1 MEQKKITFNRDLN
14 KAMKFASQKAL
25 VENSDFITPEHLL
38 YGMMTLP
45 QMQDLMWSC
54 NEAFDIDDFLDEL
67 DEHIEESTKD
77 DSQGAKPNDIC
88 EPSFQLQQVF
98 TDAVR
103 QAIMAERKAIDMPMA
118 INAIL
123 CLENSWAAYLLRKH
137 ANVED
142 FEIMTG
148 TEIHFHEHSTGVEED
163 DDQYSNGE
171 GDNPFG
177 LFDDDDE
184 DLLFGDED
192 DYSSPSHKND
202 KWKKYVTCI
211 NEHLKDKNPLI
222 GREKELDRTIQV
234 LCRKDKNNPLHI
246 GEPGVGKT
254 ALVYGVARRIEEGK
268 VPDRLKGCN
277 IYQLDMGTLLA
288 GTRFRGDME
297 QRLKQIME
305 GVTSEAHCII
315 YLDEIHNIV
324 GAGKGAEGGSDVSDL
339 LKPYLDDD
347 RIRVIGATTYTE
359 YNKNFTRSVG
369 MIRRFQ
375 TIDVEEPSIDE
386 AIHILKSLKPIY
398 EKYHHVKYDAAAIE
412 YAVTSSAKFIT
423 DRFLPDKAI
432 DLMDEAAAKLRMER
446 DSQPEELDEI
456 TRRLRQL
463 EIEREAI
470 KREGDEA
477 KLDALNKEIAE
488 LQERE
493 KNFRAKWEG
502 EKEVLAKI
510 QQDKQ
515 QMEQLKFE
523 AERAER
529 EGDYGRVAEIRYGKL
544 QQLQHD
550 IDAQQEQLRS
560 RQGAEAMVKEEV
572 TPDDIADVV
581 ARWTGIP
588 VTRMLQSE
596 REKLLHLEDEL
607 HRRVVGQDE
616 AIQAVADA
624 VRRSRAG
631 LQDPKRPIGSFIFLG
646 TTGVGKTELAKAL
659 ADYLFNDENMMTRID
674 MSEYQEKFSV
684 SRLVGAPPGY
694 VGYEEGGQLTEAV
707 RRKPYSV
714 VLFDEIEKA
723 HPDVFNILLQVLDD
737 GRLTDNKGR
746 TVNFKNTIIIM
757 TSNMGSQLIQQKFE
771 AIARKSADERERIID
786 ETKGEVLE
794 MLKKTIRPEF
804 LNRID
809 DIIMFEPLT
818 QPQIEQI
825 VRLQVNG
832 IERLLKDQ
840 DVHIE
845 VSDAAVKLVAKAG
858 FDPEFGARPV
868 KRALQRLLLNDLSKA
883 LLAGTVDKTRPI
895 RVDVDGDALRFSN
908 AD

>member
-54 NEAFDIDDFLDEL
+54 NEAFDLDNFLDEL

-142 FEIMTG
+142 FEIMTA
-148 TEIHFHEHSTGVEED
+148 TEIHFHERSTGVEED

-192 DYSSPSHKND
+192 DFSSPSHKND

-211 NEHLKDKNPLI
+211 NEHLAEKNPLI

-432 DLMDEAAAKLRMER
+432 DIIDEAGAQAEMEGKKYKKIGKK
-446 DSQPEELDEI
+446 Q
-456 TRRLRQL
+456 
-463 EIEREAI
+463 
-470 KREGDEA
+470 
-477 KLDALNKEIAE
+477 IA
-488 LQERE
+488 
-493 KNFRAKWEG
+493 
-502 EKEVLAKI
+502 EVLAK
-510 QQDKQ
+510 
-515 QMEQLKFE
+515 
-523 AERAER
+523 
-529 EGDYGRVAEIRYGKL
+529 VAK
-544 QQLQHD
+544 
-550 IDAQQEQLRS
+550 IDALAIKQDDNKNLASLES
-560 RQGAEAMVKEEV
+560 RMK
-572 TPDDIADVV
+572 DV
-581 ARWTGIP
+581 IY
-588 VTRMLQSE
+588 
-596 REKLLHLEDEL
+596 
-607 HRRVVGQDE
+607 GQDR
-616 AIQAVADA
+616 AIQTVVEAVQL
-624 VRRSRAG
+624 SKAG
-631 LQDPKRPIGSFIFLG
+631 LTDENKPLASLLFVGP
-646 TTGVGKTELAKAL
+646 TGVGKTEVAKMLAQELGVKL
-659 ADYLFNDENMMTRID
+659 VRFD
-674 MSEYQEKFSV
+674 MSEYVEKHTV
-684 SRLVGAPPGY
+684 AKLIGAPAGY
-694 VGYEEGGQLTEAV
+694 VGYDDGGLLTDAV
-707 RRKPYSV
+707 RKSPDC
-714 VLFDEIEKA
+714 VLLLDEIEKA
-723 HPDVFNILLQVLDD
+723 HSDIFNILLQVMDY
-737 GRLTDNKGR
+737 GVLTDSKGR
-746 TVNFKNTIIIM
+746 KAHFKNVILIM
-757 TSNMGSQLIQQKFE
+757 TSNAGAQYASQATVGFASTATAGSAMLKQVKHTFKPEFINRLNEIVVFNDMDEQMAKLILGKKMRELNAKLAAKSVSITLTDEAHQHLLKSGYSKEYGAREMDRVIQQRLKTMLM
-771 AIARKSADERERIID
+771 REILFG
-786 ETKGEVLE
+786 K
-794 MLKKTIRPEF
+794 LKKGGE
-804 LNRID
+804 
-809 DIIMFEPLT
+809 
-818 QPQIEQI
+818 
-825 VRLQVNG
+825 
-832 IERLLKDQ
+832 
-840 DVHIE
+840 
-845 VSDAAVKLVAKAG
+845 A
-858 FDPEFGARPV
+858 
-868 KRALQRLLLNDLSKA
+868 
-883 LLAGTVDKTRPI
+883 TVDLQNGTLTIKQ
-895 RVDVDGDALRFSN
+895 S
-908 AD
+908 

>member
-54 NEAFDIDDFLDEL
+54 NEAFDLDIFLDEL

-142 FEIMTG
+142 FEIMTA
-148 TEIHFHEHSTGVEED
+148 TEIHFHERSTGVEED

-192 DYSSPSHKND
+192 DYSSPSRKND

-211 NEHLKDKNPLI
+211 NEHLAEKNPLI
-222 GREKELDRTIQV
+222 GRERELDRTIQV

-432 DLMDEAAAKLRMER
+432 DIIDEAGAQAEMEGKKYKKIGKK
-446 DSQPEELDEI
+446 Q
-456 TRRLRQL
+456 
-463 EIEREAI
+463 
-470 KREGDEA
+470 
-477 KLDALNKEIAE
+477 IA
-488 LQERE
+488 
-493 KNFRAKWEG
+493 
-502 EKEVLAKI
+502 EVLAK
-510 QQDKQ
+510 
-515 QMEQLKFE
+515 
-523 AERAER
+523 
-529 EGDYGRVAEIRYGKL
+529 VAK
-544 QQLQHD
+544 
-550 IDAQQEQLRS
+550 IDALAIKQDDNKNLASLES
-560 RQGAEAMVKEEV
+560 RMK
-572 TPDDIADVV
+572 DV
-581 ARWTGIP
+581 IY
-588 VTRMLQSE
+588 
-596 REKLLHLEDEL
+596 
-607 HRRVVGQDE
+607 GQDR
-616 AIQAVADA
+616 AIQTVVEAVQL
-624 VRRSRAG
+624 SKAG
-631 LQDPKRPIGSFIFLG
+631 LTDENKPLASLLFVGP
-646 TTGVGKTELAKAL
+646 TGVGKTEVAKMLAQELGVKL
-659 ADYLFNDENMMTRID
+659 VRFD
-674 MSEYQEKFSV
+674 MSEYVEKHTV
-684 SRLVGAPPGY
+684 AKLIGAPAGY
-694 VGYEEGGQLTEAV
+694 VGYDDGGLLTDAV
-707 RRKPYSV
+707 RKSPDC
-714 VLFDEIEKA
+714 VLLLDEIEKA
-723 HPDVFNILLQVLDD
+723 HSDIFNILLQVMDY
-737 GRLTDNKGR
+737 GVLTDSKGR
-746 TVNFKNTIIIM
+746 KAHFKNVILIM
-757 TSNMGSQLIQQKFE
+757 TSNAGAQYASQASVGFASTATAGSAMLKQVKHTFKPEFINRLNEIVVFNDMDEQMAKLILGKKLRELNAKLAAKSVSITLTDKAHQHLLKSGYSKEYGAREMDRVIQQQLKTMLM
-771 AIARKSADERERIID
+771 REILFG
-786 ETKGEVLE
+786 K
-794 MLKKTIRPEF
+794 LKKGGE
-804 LNRID
+804 
-809 DIIMFEPLT
+809 
-818 QPQIEQI
+818 
-825 VRLQVNG
+825 
-832 IERLLKDQ
+832 
-840 DVHIE
+840 
-845 VSDAAVKLVAKAG
+845 A
-858 FDPEFGARPV
+858 
-868 KRALQRLLLNDLSKA
+868 
-883 LLAGTVDKTRPI
+883 TVDLQNGTLTIKQ
-895 RVDVDGDALRFSN
+895 S
-908 AD
+908 

>member
-54 NEAFDIDDFLDEL
+54 NEAFDLDDFLDEL

-103 QAIMAERKAIDMPMA
+103 QTIMAERKAIDMPMA

-142 FEIMTG
+142 FEIMTA
-148 TEIHFHEHSTGVEED
+148 TEIHFHERSTGVEEEY
-163 DDQYSNGE
+163 DQYSNGE
-171 GDNPFG
+171 GDGNPFG

-184 DLLFGDED
+184 DLPFGDED
-192 DYSSPSHKND
+192 DFSSPSHKND

-211 NEHLKDKNPLI
+211 NEHLAEKNPLI
-222 GREKELDRTIQV
+222 GRERELDRTIQV

-254 ALVYGVARRIEEGK
+254 ALVYGVARRIEDGK

-398 EKYHHVKYDAAAIE
+398 EKYHHVKYDDAAIE

-432 DLMDEAAAKLRMER
+432 DIIDEAGAQAEMEGKKYKKIGKK
-446 DSQPEELDEI
+446 Q
-456 TRRLRQL
+456 
-463 EIEREAI
+463 
-470 KREGDEA
+470 
-477 KLDALNKEIAE
+477 IA
-488 LQERE
+488 
-493 KNFRAKWEG
+493 
-502 EKEVLAKI
+502 EVLAK
-510 QQDKQ
+510 
-515 QMEQLKFE
+515 
-523 AERAER
+523 
-529 EGDYGRVAEIRYGKL
+529 VAK
-544 QQLQHD
+544 
-550 IDAQQEQLRS
+550 IDALAIKQDDNKNLASLES
-560 RQGAEAMVKEEV
+560 RMK
-572 TPDDIADVV
+572 DV
-581 ARWTGIP
+581 IY
-588 VTRMLQSE
+588 
-596 REKLLHLEDEL
+596 
-607 HRRVVGQDE
+607 GQDR
-616 AIQAVADA
+616 AIQTVVEAVQL
-624 VRRSRAG
+624 SKAG
-631 LQDPKRPIGSFIFLG
+631 LTDENKPLASLLFVGP
-646 TTGVGKTELAKAL
+646 TGVGKTEVAKMLAQELGVKL
-659 ADYLFNDENMMTRID
+659 VRFD
-674 MSEYQEKFSV
+674 MSEYVEKHTV
-684 SRLVGAPPGY
+684 AKLIGAPAGY
-694 VGYEEGGQLTEAV
+694 VGYDDGGLLTDAV
-707 RRKPYSV
+707 RKSPDC
-714 VLFDEIEKA
+714 VLLLDEIEKA
-723 HPDVFNILLQVLDD
+723 HSDIFNILLQVMDY
-737 GRLTDNKGR
+737 GVLTDSKGR
-746 TVNFKNTIIIM
+746 KAHFKNVILIM
-757 TSNMGSQLIQQKFE
+757 TSNAGAQYASQASVGFASTASAGSAMLKQVKHTFKPEFINRLNEIVVFNDMDEQMAKLILGKKLRELNAKLAAKSVSIALTDEAHQHLLKSGYSKEYGAREMDRVIQQQLKTMLM
-771 AIARKSADERERIID
+771 REILFG
-786 ETKGEVLE
+786 K
-794 MLKKTIRPEF
+794 LKKGGE
-804 LNRID
+804 
-809 DIIMFEPLT
+809 
-818 QPQIEQI
+818 
-825 VRLQVNG
+825 
-832 IERLLKDQ
+832 
-840 DVHIE
+840 
-845 VSDAAVKLVAKAG
+845 A
-858 FDPEFGARPV
+858 
-868 KRALQRLLLNDLSKA
+868 
-883 LLAGTVDKTRPI
+883 TVDLQNGTLTIKQ
-895 RVDVDGDALRFSN
+895 S
-908 AD
+908 

>member
-211 NEHLKDKNPLI
+211 NEHLAEKNPLI
-222 GREKELDRTIQV
+222 GRERELDRTIQV

-268 VPDRLKGCN
+268 VPDRLKGCK

-386 AIHILKSLKPIY
+386 AIHILKSLKSIY
-398 EKYHHVKYDAAAIE
+398 EKYHHVKYDDAAIE

-432 DLMDEAAAKLRMER
+432 DIIDEAGAQAEMEGKKYKKIGKK
-446 DSQPEELDEI
+446 Q
-456 TRRLRQL
+456 
-463 EIEREAI
+463 
-470 KREGDEA
+470 
-477 KLDALNKEIAE
+477 IA
-488 LQERE
+488 
-493 KNFRAKWEG
+493 
-502 EKEVLAKI
+502 EVLAK
-510 QQDKQ
+510 
-515 QMEQLKFE
+515 
-523 AERAER
+523 
-529 EGDYGRVAEIRYGKL
+529 VAK
-544 QQLQHD
+544 
-550 IDAQQEQLRS
+550 IDALAIKQDDNKNLASLES
-560 RQGAEAMVKEEV
+560 RMK
-572 TPDDIADVV
+572 DV
-581 ARWTGIP
+581 IY
-588 VTRMLQSE
+588 
-596 REKLLHLEDEL
+596 
-607 HRRVVGQDE
+607 GQDR
-616 AIQAVADA
+616 AIQTVVEAVQL
-624 VRRSRAG
+624 SKAG
-631 LQDPKRPIGSFIFLG
+631 LTDENKPLASLLFVGP
-646 TTGVGKTELAKAL
+646 TGVGKTEVAKMLAQELGVKL
-659 ADYLFNDENMMTRID
+659 VRFD
-674 MSEYQEKFSV
+674 MSEYVEKHTV
-684 SRLVGAPPGY
+684 AKLIGAPAGY
-694 VGYEEGGQLTEAV
+694 VGYDDGGLLTDAV
-707 RRKPYSV
+707 RKSPDC
-714 VLFDEIEKA
+714 VLLLDEIEKA
-723 HPDVFNILLQVLDD
+723 HSDIFNILLQVMDY
-737 GRLTDNKGR
+737 GVLTDSKGR
-746 TVNFKNTIIIM
+746 KAHFKNVILIM
-757 TSNMGSQLIQQKFE
+757 TSNAGAQYASQASVGFASTATAGSAMLKQVKHTFKPEFINRLNEIVVFNDMDEQMAKLILDKKLRELNTKLAAKSVSITLTDEAHQHLLKSGYSKEYGAREMDRVIQQQLKTMLM
-771 AIARKSADERERIID
+771 REILFG
-786 ETKGEVLE
+786 K
-794 MLKKTIRPEF
+794 LKKGGEATV
-804 LNRID
+804 D
-809 DIIMFEPLT
+809 
-818 QPQIEQI
+818 
-825 VRLQVNG
+825 LQNG
-832 IERLLKDQ
+832 ILTIKQ
-840 DVHIE
+840 
-845 VSDAAVKLVAKAG
+845 S
-858 FDPEFGARPV
+858 
-868 KRALQRLLLNDLSKA
+868 
-883 LLAGTVDKTRPI
+883 
-895 RVDVDGDALRFSN
+895 
-908 AD
+908 

>member
-14 KAMKFASQKAL
+14 KAMKYASQKAL

-54 NEAFDIDDFLDEL
+54 NEAFDLDDFLDEL

-148 TEIHFHEHSTGVEED
+148 TEIHFHERSTGVEEEY
-163 DDQYSNGE
+163 DQYSNGV

-184 DLLFGDED
+184 ELPFGDED

-211 NEHLKDKNPLI
+211 NEHLAEKNPLI
-222 GREKELDRTIQV
+222 GRERELDRTIQV

-254 ALVYGVARRIEEGK
+254 ALVYGVARRIEEDK
-268 VPDRLKGCN
+268 VPDRLKGCK

-347 RIRVIGATTYTE
+347 QIRVIGATTYTE

-432 DLMDEAAAKLRMER
+432 DIIDEAGAQAEMEGKKYKKIGKK
-446 DSQPEELDEI
+446 Q
-456 TRRLRQL
+456 
-463 EIEREAI
+463 
-470 KREGDEA
+470 
-477 KLDALNKEIAE
+477 IA
-488 LQERE
+488 
-493 KNFRAKWEG
+493 
-502 EKEVLAKI
+502 EVLAK
-510 QQDKQ
+510 
-515 QMEQLKFE
+515 
-523 AERAER
+523 
-529 EGDYGRVAEIRYGKL
+529 VAK
-544 QQLQHD
+544 
-550 IDAQQEQLRS
+550 IDALAIKQDDNKNLASLES
-560 RQGAEAMVKEEV
+560 RMK
-572 TPDDIADVV
+572 DV
-581 ARWTGIP
+581 IY
-588 VTRMLQSE
+588 
-596 REKLLHLEDEL
+596 
-607 HRRVVGQDE
+607 GQDR
-616 AIQAVADA
+616 AIQTVVEAVQL
-624 VRRSRAG
+624 SKAG
-631 LQDPKRPIGSFIFLG
+631 LTDENKPLASLLFVGP
-646 TTGVGKTELAKAL
+646 TGVGKTEVAKMLAQELGVKL
-659 ADYLFNDENMMTRID
+659 VRFD
-674 MSEYQEKFSV
+674 MSEYVEKHTV
-684 SRLVGAPPGY
+684 AKLIGAPAGY
-694 VGYEEGGQLTEAV
+694 VGYDDGGLLTDAV
-707 RRKPYSV
+707 RKSPDCM
-714 VLFDEIEKA
+714 LLLDEIEKA
-723 HPDVFNILLQVLDD
+723 HSDIFNILLQVMDY
-737 GRLTDNKGR
+737 GVLTDSKGR
-746 TVNFKNTIIIM
+746 KAHFKNVILIM
-757 TSNMGSQLIQQKFE
+757 TSNAGAQYASQASVGFASTATAGSAMLKQVKHTFKPEFINRLNEIVVFNDMDEQMAKLILGKKLRELNAKLAAKSVSITLTEEAHQHLLKSGYSKEYGAREMDRVIQQQLKTMLM
-771 AIARKSADERERIID
+771 REILFG
-786 ETKGEVLE
+786 K
-794 MLKKTIRPEF
+794 LKKGGEATV
-804 LNRID
+804 D
-809 DIIMFEPLT
+809 
-818 QPQIEQI
+818 
-825 VRLQVNG
+825 LQNG
-832 IERLLKDQ
+832 ILTIKQ
-840 DVHIE
+840 
-845 VSDAAVKLVAKAG
+845 S
-858 FDPEFGARPV
+858 
-868 KRALQRLLLNDLSKA
+868 
-883 LLAGTVDKTRPI
+883 
-895 RVDVDGDALRFSN
+895 
-908 AD
+908 

>member
-54 NEAFDIDDFLDEL
+54 NEAFDLDDFLDEL

-142 FEIMTG
+142 FEIMTA
-148 TEIHFHEHSTGVEED
+148 TEIHFHERSTGVEED

-192 DYSSPSHKND
+192 DFSSPSHKND

-211 NEHLKDKNPLI
+211 NEHLAEKNPLI
-222 GREKELDRTIQV
+222 GRERELDRTIQV

-432 DLMDEAAAKLRMER
+432 DIIDEAGAQAEMEGKKYKKIGKK
-446 DSQPEELDEI
+446 Q
-456 TRRLRQL
+456 
-463 EIEREAI
+463 
-470 KREGDEA
+470 
-477 KLDALNKEIAE
+477 IA
-488 LQERE
+488 
-493 KNFRAKWEG
+493 
-502 EKEVLAKI
+502 EVLAK
-510 QQDKQ
+510 
-515 QMEQLKFE
+515 
-523 AERAER
+523 
-529 EGDYGRVAEIRYGKL
+529 VAK
-544 QQLQHD
+544 
-550 IDAQQEQLRS
+550 IDALAIKQDDNKNLASLES
-560 RQGAEAMVKEEV
+560 RMK
-572 TPDDIADVV
+572 DV
-581 ARWTGIP
+581 IY
-588 VTRMLQSE
+588 
-596 REKLLHLEDEL
+596 
-607 HRRVVGQDE
+607 GQDR
-616 AIQAVADA
+616 AIQTVVEAVQL
-624 VRRSRAG
+624 SKAG
-631 LQDPKRPIGSFIFLG
+631 LTDENKPLASLLFVGP
-646 TTGVGKTELAKAL
+646 TGVGKTEVAKMLAQELGVKL
-659 ADYLFNDENMMTRID
+659 VRFD
-674 MSEYQEKFSV
+674 MSEYVEKHTV
-684 SRLVGAPPGY
+684 AKLIGAPAGY
-694 VGYEEGGQLTEAV
+694 VGYDDGGLLTDAV
-707 RRKPYSV
+707 RKSPDC
-714 VLFDEIEKA
+714 VLLLDEIEKA
-723 HPDVFNILLQVLDD
+723 HSDIFNILLQVMDY
-737 GRLTDNKGR
+737 GVLTDSKGR
-746 TVNFKNTIIIM
+746 KAHFKNVILIM
-757 TSNMGSQLIQQKFE
+757 TSNAGAQYASQATVGFASTASAGSAMLKQVKHTFKPEFINRLNEIVVFNDMDEQMAKLILGKKLRELNAKLAAKSVSITLTDEAHQHLLKSGYSKEYGAREMDRVIQQQLKTMLM
-771 AIARKSADERERIID
+771 REILFG
-786 ETKGEVLE
+786 K
-794 MLKKTIRPEF
+794 LKKGGEATV
-804 LNRID
+804 D
-809 DIIMFEPLT
+809 
-818 QPQIEQI
+818 
-825 VRLQVNG
+825 LQNG
-832 IERLLKDQ
+832 ILTIKQ
-840 DVHIE
+840 
-845 VSDAAVKLVAKAG
+845 S
-858 FDPEFGARPV
+858 
-868 KRALQRLLLNDLSKA
+868 
-883 LLAGTVDKTRPI
+883 
-895 RVDVDGDALRFSN
+895 
-908 AD
+908 

>member
-54 NEAFDIDDFLDEL
+54 NEAFDLDDFLDEL

-142 FEIMTG
+142 FEIMTA
-148 TEIHFHEHSTGVEED
+148 TEIHFHERSTGVEED

-192 DYSSPSHKND
+192 DFSSPSHKND

-211 NEHLKDKNPLI
+211 NEHLAEKNPLI
-222 GREKELDRTIQV
+222 GRERELDRTIQV

-432 DLMDEAAAKLRMER
+432 DIIDEAGAQAEMEGKKYKKIGKK
-446 DSQPEELDEI
+446 Q
-456 TRRLRQL
+456 
-463 EIEREAI
+463 
-470 KREGDEA
+470 
-477 KLDALNKEIAE
+477 IA
-488 LQERE
+488 
-493 KNFRAKWEG
+493 
-502 EKEVLAKI
+502 EVLAK
-510 QQDKQ
+510 
-515 QMEQLKFE
+515 
-523 AERAER
+523 
-529 EGDYGRVAEIRYGKL
+529 VAK
-544 QQLQHD
+544 
-550 IDAQQEQLRS
+550 IDALAIKQDDNKNLASLES
-560 RQGAEAMVKEEV
+560 RMK
-572 TPDDIADVV
+572 DV
-581 ARWTGIP
+581 IY
-588 VTRMLQSE
+588 
-596 REKLLHLEDEL
+596 
-607 HRRVVGQDE
+607 GQDR
-616 AIQAVADA
+616 AIQTVVEAVQL
-624 VRRSRAG
+624 SKAG
-631 LQDPKRPIGSFIFLG
+631 LTDENKPLASLLFVGP
-646 TTGVGKTELAKAL
+646 TGVGKTEVAKMLAQELGVKL
-659 ADYLFNDENMMTRID
+659 VRFD
-674 MSEYQEKFSV
+674 MSEYVEKHTV
-684 SRLVGAPPGY
+684 AKLIGAPAGY
-694 VGYEEGGQLTEAV
+694 VGYDDGGLLTDAV
-707 RRKPYSV
+707 RKSPDC
-714 VLFDEIEKA
+714 VLLLDEIEKA
-723 HPDVFNILLQVLDD
+723 HSDIFNILLQVMDY
-737 GRLTDNKGR
+737 GVLTDSKGR
-746 TVNFKNTIIIM
+746 KAHFKNVILIM
-757 TSNMGSQLIQQKFE
+757 TSNAGAQYASQASVGFASTATAGSAMLKQVKHTFKPEFINRLNEIVVFNDMDEQMAKLILGKKLRELNAKLAAKSVSIALTDEAHQHLLKSGYSKEYGAREMDRVIQQQLKTMLM
-771 AIARKSADERERIID
+771 REILFG
-786 ETKGEVLE
+786 K
-794 MLKKTIRPEF
+794 LKKGGE
-804 LNRID
+804 
-809 DIIMFEPLT
+809 
-818 QPQIEQI
+818 
-825 VRLQVNG
+825 
-832 IERLLKDQ
+832 
-840 DVHIE
+840 
-845 VSDAAVKLVAKAG
+845 A
-858 FDPEFGARPV
+858 
-868 KRALQRLLLNDLSKA
+868 
-883 LLAGTVDKTRPI
+883 TVDLQNGTLTIKQ
-895 RVDVDGDALRFSN
+895 S
-908 AD
+908 

>member
-1 MEQKKITFNRDLN
+1 MEQRKITFNRDLN
-14 KAMKFASQKAL
+14 KAMKYASQKAL

-54 NEAFDIDDFLDEL
+54 NEAFGLDDFLDEL

-142 FEIMTG
+142 FEIMTA
-148 TEIHFHEHSTGVEED
+148 TEIHFHERSTGVEED

-192 DYSSPSHKND
+192 DYSSPSRKND

-211 NEHLKDKNPLI
+211 NEHLAEKNPLI
-222 GREKELDRTIQV
+222 GRERELDRTIQV

-305 GVTSEAHCII
+305 GVTSEARCII

-432 DLMDEAAAKLRMER
+432 DIIDEAGAQAEMEGKKYKKIGKK
-446 DSQPEELDEI
+446 Q
-456 TRRLRQL
+456 
-463 EIEREAI
+463 
-470 KREGDEA
+470 
-477 KLDALNKEIAE
+477 IA
-488 LQERE
+488 
-493 KNFRAKWEG
+493 
-502 EKEVLAKI
+502 EVLAK
-510 QQDKQ
+510 
-515 QMEQLKFE
+515 
-523 AERAER
+523 
-529 EGDYGRVAEIRYGKL
+529 VAK
-544 QQLQHD
+544 
-550 IDAQQEQLRS
+550 IDALAIKQDDNKNLASLES
-560 RQGAEAMVKEEV
+560 RMK
-572 TPDDIADVV
+572 DV
-581 ARWTGIP
+581 IY
-588 VTRMLQSE
+588 
-596 REKLLHLEDEL
+596 
-607 HRRVVGQDE
+607 GQDR
-616 AIQAVADA
+616 AIQTVVEAVQL
-624 VRRSRAG
+624 SKAG
-631 LQDPKRPIGSFIFLG
+631 LTDENKPLASLLFVGP
-646 TTGVGKTELAKAL
+646 TGVGKTEVAKMLAQELGVKL
-659 ADYLFNDENMMTRID
+659 VRFD
-674 MSEYQEKFSV
+674 MSEYVEKHTV
-684 SRLVGAPPGY
+684 AKLIGAPAGY
-694 VGYEEGGQLTEAV
+694 VGYDDGGLLTDAV
-707 RRKPYSV
+707 RKSPDC
-714 VLFDEIEKA
+714 VLLLDEIEKA
-723 HPDVFNILLQVLDD
+723 HSDIFNILLQVMDY
-737 GRLTDNKGR
+737 GVLTDSKGR
-746 TVNFKNTIIIM
+746 KAHFKNVILIM
-757 TSNMGSQLIQQKFE
+757 TSNAGAQYASQASVGFASTATAGSAMLKQVKHTFKPEFINRLNEIVVFNDMDEQMAKLILGKKLRELNAKLAAKSVSITLTDEAHQHLLKSGYSKEYGAREMDRVIQQQLKTMLM
-771 AIARKSADERERIID
+771 REILFG
-786 ETKGEVLE
+786 K
-794 MLKKTIRPEF
+794 LKKGGE
-804 LNRID
+804 
-809 DIIMFEPLT
+809 
-818 QPQIEQI
+818 
-825 VRLQVNG
+825 
-832 IERLLKDQ
+832 
-840 DVHIE
+840 
-845 VSDAAVKLVAKAG
+845 A
-858 FDPEFGARPV
+858 
-868 KRALQRLLLNDLSKA
+868 
-883 LLAGTVDKTRPI
+883 TVDLQNGTLTIKQ
-895 RVDVDGDALRFSN
+895 S
-908 AD
+908 

>member
-54 NEAFDIDDFLDEL
+54 NEAFDLDDFLDEL

-163 DDQYSNGE
+163 NDQYSNGE

-192 DYSSPSHKND
+192 DFSSPSHKND

-211 NEHLKDKNPLI
+211 NEHLAEKNPLI
-222 GREKELDRTIQV
+222 GRERELDRTIQV

-268 VPDRLKGCN
+268 VPDRLKGCK

-398 EKYHHVKYDAAAIE
+398 EKYHHVKYDDAVIE

-432 DLMDEAAAKLRMER
+432 DIIDEAGAQAEMEGKKYKKIGKK
-446 DSQPEELDEI
+446 Q
-456 TRRLRQL
+456 
-463 EIEREAI
+463 
-470 KREGDEA
+470 
-477 KLDALNKEIAE
+477 IA
-488 LQERE
+488 
-493 KNFRAKWEG
+493 
-502 EKEVLAKI
+502 EVLAK
-510 QQDKQ
+510 
-515 QMEQLKFE
+515 
-523 AERAER
+523 
-529 EGDYGRVAEIRYGKL
+529 VAK
-544 QQLQHD
+544 
-550 IDAQQEQLRS
+550 IDALAIKQDDNKNLASLES
-560 RQGAEAMVKEEV
+560 RMK
-572 TPDDIADVV
+572 DV
-581 ARWTGIP
+581 IY
-588 VTRMLQSE
+588 
-596 REKLLHLEDEL
+596 
-607 HRRVVGQDE
+607 GQDR
-616 AIQAVADA
+616 AIQTAVEA
-624 VRRSRAG
+624 VQLSKAG
-631 LQDPKRPIGSFIFLG
+631 LTDENKPLASLLFVGP
-646 TTGVGKTELAKAL
+646 TGVGKTEVAKMLAQELGVKL
-659 ADYLFNDENMMTRID
+659 VRFD
-674 MSEYQEKFSV
+674 MSEYVEKHTV
-684 SRLVGAPPGY
+684 AKLIGAPAGY
-694 VGYEEGGQLTEAV
+694 VGYDDGGLLTDAV
-707 RRKPYSV
+707 RKSPDC
-714 VLFDEIEKA
+714 VLLLDEIEKA
-723 HPDVFNILLQVLDD
+723 HSDIFNILLQVMDY
-737 GRLTDNKGR
+737 GVLTDSKGR
-746 TVNFKNTIIIM
+746 KAHFKNVILIM
-757 TSNMGSQLIQQKFE
+757 TSNAGAQYASQASVGFASTATAGSAMLKQVKHTFKPEFINRLNEIVVFNDMDEQMAKLILGKKLRELNAKLAAKSVSITLTDEAHQHLLKSGYSKEYGAREMDRVIQQQLKTMLM
-771 AIARKSADERERIID
+771 REILFG
-786 ETKGEVLE
+786 K
-794 MLKKTIRPEF
+794 LKKGGE
-804 LNRID
+804 
-809 DIIMFEPLT
+809 
-818 QPQIEQI
+818 
-825 VRLQVNG
+825 
-832 IERLLKDQ
+832 
-840 DVHIE
+840 
-845 VSDAAVKLVAKAG
+845 A
-858 FDPEFGARPV
+858 
-868 KRALQRLLLNDLSKA
+868 
-883 LLAGTVDKTRPI
+883 TVDLQNGTLTIKQ
-895 RVDVDGDALRFSN
+895 S
-908 AD
+908 

>member
-14 KAMKFASQKAL
+14 KAMKYASQKAL

-54 NEAFDIDDFLDEL
+54 NEAFDLDNFLDEL

-142 FEIMTG
+142 FEIMTA
-148 TEIHFHEHSTGVEED
+148 TEIHFHERSTGVEED

-192 DYSSPSHKND
+192 DFSSPSHKND

-211 NEHLKDKNPLI
+211 NEHLAEKNPLI
-222 GREKELDRTIQV
+222 GRERELDRTIQV

-398 EKYHHVKYDAAAIE
+398 EKYHHVKYDDAAIE

-432 DLMDEAAAKLRMER
+432 DIIDEAGAQAEMEGKKYKKIGKK
-446 DSQPEELDEI
+446 Q
-456 TRRLRQL
+456 
-463 EIEREAI
+463 
-470 KREGDEA
+470 
-477 KLDALNKEIAE
+477 IA
-488 LQERE
+488 
-493 KNFRAKWEG
+493 
-502 EKEVLAKI
+502 EVLAK
-510 QQDKQ
+510 
-515 QMEQLKFE
+515 
-523 AERAER
+523 
-529 EGDYGRVAEIRYGKL
+529 VAK
-544 QQLQHD
+544 
-550 IDAQQEQLRS
+550 IDALAIKQDDNKNLASLES
-560 RQGAEAMVKEEV
+560 RMK
-572 TPDDIADVV
+572 DV
-581 ARWTGIP
+581 IY
-588 VTRMLQSE
+588 
-596 REKLLHLEDEL
+596 
-607 HRRVVGQDE
+607 GQDR
-616 AIQAVADA
+616 AIQTVVEAVQL
-624 VRRSRAG
+624 SKAG
-631 LQDPKRPIGSFIFLG
+631 LTDENKPLASLLFVGP
-646 TTGVGKTELAKAL
+646 TGVGKTEVAKMLAQELGVKL
-659 ADYLFNDENMMTRID
+659 VRFD
-674 MSEYQEKFSV
+674 MSEYVEKHTV
-684 SRLVGAPPGY
+684 AKLIGAPAGY
-694 VGYEEGGQLTEAV
+694 VGYDDGGLLTDAV
-707 RRKPYSV
+707 RKSPDC
-714 VLFDEIEKA
+714 VLLLDEIEKA
-723 HPDVFNILLQVLDD
+723 HSDIFNILLQVMDY
-737 GRLTDNKGR
+737 GVLTDSKGR
-746 TVNFKNTIIIM
+746 KAHFKNVILIM
-757 TSNMGSQLIQQKFE
+757 TSNAGAQYASQASVGFASTASAGSAMLKQVKHTFKPEFINRLNEIVVFNDMDEQMAKLILGKKLRELNAKLAAKSVSIALTDEAHQHLLKSGYSKEYGAREMDRVIQQQLKTMLM
-771 AIARKSADERERIID
+771 REILFG
-786 ETKGEVLE
+786 K
-794 MLKKTIRPEF
+794 LKKGGEATV
-804 LNRID
+804 D
-809 DIIMFEPLT
+809 
-818 QPQIEQI
+818 
-825 VRLQVNG
+825 LQNG
-832 IERLLKDQ
+832 ILTIKQ
-840 DVHIE
+840 
-845 VSDAAVKLVAKAG
+845 S
-858 FDPEFGARPV
+858 
-868 KRALQRLLLNDLSKA
+868 
-883 LLAGTVDKTRPI
+883 
-895 RVDVDGDALRFSN
+895 
-908 AD
+908 

>member
-54 NEAFDIDDFLDEL
+54 NEAFDLDNFLDEL

-142 FEIMTG
+142 FEIMTA
-148 TEIHFHEHSTGVEED
+148 TEIHFHERSTGVEED

-192 DYSSPSHKND
+192 DFSSPSHKND

-211 NEHLKDKNPLI
+211 NEHLAEKNPLI
-222 GREKELDRTIQV
+222 GRERELDRTIQV

-432 DLMDEAAAKLRMER
+432 DIIDAAGAQAEMEGKKYKKIGKK
-446 DSQPEELDEI
+446 Q
-456 TRRLRQL
+456 
-463 EIEREAI
+463 
-470 KREGDEA
+470 
-477 KLDALNKEIAE
+477 IA
-488 LQERE
+488 
-493 KNFRAKWEG
+493 
-502 EKEVLAKI
+502 EVLAK
-510 QQDKQ
+510 
-515 QMEQLKFE
+515 
-523 AERAER
+523 
-529 EGDYGRVAEIRYGKL
+529 VAK
-544 QQLQHD
+544 
-550 IDAQQEQLRS
+550 IDALAIKQDDNKNLASLES
-560 RQGAEAMVKEEV
+560 RMK
-572 TPDDIADVV
+572 DV
-581 ARWTGIP
+581 IY
-588 VTRMLQSE
+588 
-596 REKLLHLEDEL
+596 
-607 HRRVVGQDE
+607 GQDR
-616 AIQAVADA
+616 AIQTVVEAVQL
-624 VRRSRAG
+624 SKAG
-631 LQDPKRPIGSFIFLG
+631 LTDENKPLASLLFVGP
-646 TTGVGKTELAKAL
+646 TGVGKTEVAKMLAQELGVKL
-659 ADYLFNDENMMTRID
+659 VRFD
-674 MSEYQEKFSV
+674 MSEYVEKHTV
-684 SRLVGAPPGY
+684 AKLIGAPAGY
-694 VGYEEGGQLTEAV
+694 VGYDDGGLLTDAV
-707 RRKPYSV
+707 RKSPDC
-714 VLFDEIEKA
+714 VLLLDEIEKA
-723 HPDVFNILLQVLDD
+723 HSDIFNILLQVMDY
-737 GRLTDNKGR
+737 GVLTDSKGHKAH
-746 TVNFKNTIIIM
+746 FKNVILIM
-757 TSNMGSQLIQQKFE
+757 TSNAGAQYASQASMGFASTATAGSAMLKQVKHTFKPEFINRLNEIVVFNDMDEQMAKLILGKKLRELNAKLAAKSVSITLTDEAHQHLLKSGYSKEYGAREMDRVIQQQLKTMLM
-771 AIARKSADERERIID
+771 REILFG
-786 ETKGEVLE
+786 K
-794 MLKKTIRPEF
+794 LKKGGE
-804 LNRID
+804 
-809 DIIMFEPLT
+809 
-818 QPQIEQI
+818 
-825 VRLQVNG
+825 
-832 IERLLKDQ
+832 
-840 DVHIE
+840 
-845 VSDAAVKLVAKAG
+845 A
-858 FDPEFGARPV
+858 
-868 KRALQRLLLNDLSKA
+868 
-883 LLAGTVDKTRPI
+883 TVDLQNGTLTIKQ
-895 RVDVDGDALRFSN
+895 S
-908 AD
+908 

>member
-54 NEAFDIDDFLDEL
+54 NEAFDLDDFLDEL

-142 FEIMTG
+142 FEIMTA
-148 TEIHFHEHSTGVEED
+148 TEIHFHERSTGVEED

-192 DYSSPSHKND
+192 DFSSPSHKND

-211 NEHLKDKNPLI
+211 NEHLAEKNPLI

-305 GVTSEAHCII
+305 GVTNEAHCII

-432 DLMDEAAAKLRMER
+432 DIIDEAGAQAEMEGKKYKKIGKK
-446 DSQPEELDEI
+446 Q
-456 TRRLRQL
+456 
-463 EIEREAI
+463 
-470 KREGDEA
+470 
-477 KLDALNKEIAE
+477 IA
-488 LQERE
+488 
-493 KNFRAKWEG
+493 
-502 EKEVLAKI
+502 EVLAK
-510 QQDKQ
+510 
-515 QMEQLKFE
+515 
-523 AERAER
+523 
-529 EGDYGRVAEIRYGKL
+529 VAK
-544 QQLQHD
+544 
-550 IDAQQEQLRS
+550 IDALAIKQDDNKNLASLES
-560 RQGAEAMVKEEV
+560 RMK
-572 TPDDIADVV
+572 DV
-581 ARWTGIP
+581 IY
-588 VTRMLQSE
+588 
-596 REKLLHLEDEL
+596 
-607 HRRVVGQDE
+607 GQDR
-616 AIQAVADA
+616 AIQTVVEAVQL
-624 VRRSRAG
+624 SKAG
-631 LQDPKRPIGSFIFLG
+631 LTDENKPLASLLFVGP
-646 TTGVGKTELAKAL
+646 TGVGKTEVAKMLAQELGVKL
-659 ADYLFNDENMMTRID
+659 VRFD
-674 MSEYQEKFSV
+674 MSEYVEKHTV
-684 SRLVGAPPGY
+684 AKLIGAPAGY
-694 VGYEEGGQLTEAV
+694 VGYDDGGLLTDAV
-707 RRKPYSV
+707 RKSPDC
-714 VLFDEIEKA
+714 VLLLDEIEKA
-723 HPDVFNILLQVLDD
+723 HSDIFNILLQVMDY
-737 GRLTDNKGR
+737 GVLTDSKGR
-746 TVNFKNTIIIM
+746 KAHFKNVILIM
-757 TSNMGSQLIQQKFE
+757 TSNAGAQYASQASVGFASTATAGSAMLKQVKHTFKPEFINRLNEIVVFNDMDEQMAKLILGKKLRELNAKLAAKSVSIALTDEAHQHLLKSGYSKEYGAREMDRVIQQQLKTMLM
-771 AIARKSADERERIID
+771 REILFG
-786 ETKGEVLE
+786 K
-794 MLKKTIRPEF
+794 LKKGGE
-804 LNRID
+804 
-809 DIIMFEPLT
+809 
-818 QPQIEQI
+818 
-825 VRLQVNG
+825 
-832 IERLLKDQ
+832 
-840 DVHIE
+840 
-845 VSDAAVKLVAKAG
+845 A
-858 FDPEFGARPV
+858 
-868 KRALQRLLLNDLSKA
+868 
-883 LLAGTVDKTRPI
+883 TVDLQNGTLTIKQ
-895 RVDVDGDALRFSN
+895 S
-908 AD
+908 

>member
-14 KAMKFASQKAL
+14 KAMKYASQKAL

-54 NEAFDIDDFLDEL
+54 NEAFDLDDFLDEL

-142 FEIMTG
+142 FEIMTA
-148 TEIHFHEHSTGVEED
+148 TEIHFHERSTGVEED

-192 DYSSPSHKND
+192 DFSSPSHKND

-211 NEHLKDKNPLI
+211 NEHLAEKNPLI

-305 GVTSEAHCII
+305 GVTSESHCII

-432 DLMDEAAAKLRMER
+432 DIIDEAGAQAEMEGKKYKK
-446 DSQPEELDEI
+446 I
-456 TRRLRQL
+456 G
-463 EIEREAI
+463 
-470 KREGDEA
+470 K
-477 KLDALNKEIAE
+477 KHIA
-488 LQERE
+488 
-493 KNFRAKWEG
+493 
-502 EKEVLAKI
+502 EVLAK
-510 QQDKQ
+510 
-515 QMEQLKFE
+515 
-523 AERAER
+523 
-529 EGDYGRVAEIRYGKL
+529 VAK
-544 QQLQHD
+544 
-550 IDAQQEQLRS
+550 IDALAIKQDDNKNLASLES
-560 RQGAEAMVKEEV
+560 RMK
-572 TPDDIADVV
+572 DV
-581 ARWTGIP
+581 IY
-588 VTRMLQSE
+588 
-596 REKLLHLEDEL
+596 
-607 HRRVVGQDE
+607 GQDR
-616 AIQAVADA
+616 AIQTVVEAVQL
-624 VRRSRAG
+624 SKAG
-631 LQDPKRPIGSFIFLG
+631 LTDENKPLASLLFVGP
-646 TTGVGKTELAKAL
+646 TGVGKTEVAKMLAQELGVKL
-659 ADYLFNDENMMTRID
+659 VRFD
-674 MSEYQEKFSV
+674 MSEYVEKHTV
-684 SRLVGAPPGY
+684 AKLIGAPAGY
-694 VGYEEGGQLTEAV
+694 VGYDDGGLLTDAV
-707 RRKPYSV
+707 RKSPDC
-714 VLFDEIEKA
+714 VLLLDEIEKA
-723 HPDVFNILLQVLDD
+723 HSDIFNILLQVMDY
-737 GRLTDNKGR
+737 GVLTDSKGR
-746 TVNFKNTIIIM
+746 KAHFKNVILIM
-757 TSNMGSQLIQQKFE
+757 TSNAGAQYASQASVGFASTASAGSAMLKQVKHTFKPEFINRLNEIVVFNDMDEQMAKLILGKKLRELNAKLAAKSVSITLTDEAHQHLLKSGYSKEYGAREMDRVIQQQLKTMLM
-771 AIARKSADERERIID
+771 REILFG
-786 ETKGEVLE
+786 K
-794 MLKKTIRPEF
+794 LKKGGE
-804 LNRID
+804 
-809 DIIMFEPLT
+809 
-818 QPQIEQI
+818 
-825 VRLQVNG
+825 
-832 IERLLKDQ
+832 
-840 DVHIE
+840 
-845 VSDAAVKLVAKAG
+845 A
-858 FDPEFGARPV
+858 
-868 KRALQRLLLNDLSKA
+868 
-883 LLAGTVDKTRPI
+883 TVDLQNGTLTIKQ
-895 RVDVDGDALRFSN
+895 S
-908 AD
+908 

>member
-54 NEAFDIDDFLDEL
+54 NEAFDLDNFLDEL

-142 FEIMTG
+142 FEIMTA
-148 TEIHFHEHSTGVEED
+148 TEIHFHERSTGVEED

-192 DYSSPSHKND
+192 DFSSPSRKND

-211 NEHLKDKNPLI
+211 NEHLAEKNPLI

-398 EKYHHVKYDAAAIE
+398 EKYHHVKYDDAAIE

-432 DLMDEAAAKLRMER
+432 DIIDEAGAQAEMEGKKYKKIGKK
-446 DSQPEELDEI
+446 Q
-456 TRRLRQL
+456 
-463 EIEREAI
+463 
-470 KREGDEA
+470 
-477 KLDALNKEIAE
+477 IA
-488 LQERE
+488 
-493 KNFRAKWEG
+493 
-502 EKEVLAKI
+502 EVLAK
-510 QQDKQ
+510 
-515 QMEQLKFE
+515 
-523 AERAER
+523 
-529 EGDYGRVAEIRYGKL
+529 VAK
-544 QQLQHD
+544 
-550 IDAQQEQLRS
+550 IDALAIKQDDNKNLASLES
-560 RQGAEAMVKEEV
+560 RMK
-572 TPDDIADVV
+572 DV
-581 ARWTGIP
+581 IY
-588 VTRMLQSE
+588 
-596 REKLLHLEDEL
+596 
-607 HRRVVGQDE
+607 GQDR
-616 AIQAVADA
+616 AIQTVVEAVQL
-624 VRRSRAG
+624 SKAG
-631 LQDPKRPIGSFIFLG
+631 LTDENKPLASLLFVGP
-646 TTGVGKTELAKAL
+646 TGVGKTEVAKMLAQELGVKL
-659 ADYLFNDENMMTRID
+659 VRFD
-674 MSEYQEKFSV
+674 MSEYVEKHTV
-684 SRLVGAPPGY
+684 AKLIGAPAGY
-694 VGYEEGGQLTEAV
+694 VGYDDGGLLTDAV
-707 RRKPYSV
+707 RKSPDC
-714 VLFDEIEKA
+714 VLLLDEIEKA
-723 HPDVFNILLQVLDD
+723 HSDIFNILLQVMDY
-737 GRLTDNKGR
+737 GVLTDSKGR
-746 TVNFKNTIIIM
+746 KAHFKNVILIM
-757 TSNMGSQLIQQKFE
+757 TSNAGAQYASQASVGFASTASAGSAMLKQVKHTFKPEFINRLNEIVVFNDMDEQMAKLILGKKLRELNAKLAAKSVSITLTDEAHQHLLKSGYSKEYGAREMDRVIQQQLKTMLM
-771 AIARKSADERERIID
+771 REILFG
-786 ETKGEVLE
+786 K
-794 MLKKTIRPEF
+794 LKKGGE
-804 LNRID
+804 
-809 DIIMFEPLT
+809 
-818 QPQIEQI
+818 
-825 VRLQVNG
+825 
-832 IERLLKDQ
+832 
-840 DVHIE
+840 
-845 VSDAAVKLVAKAG
+845 A
-858 FDPEFGARPV
+858 
-868 KRALQRLLLNDLSKA
+868 
-883 LLAGTVDKTRPI
+883 TVDLQNGTLTIKQ
-895 RVDVDGDALRFSN
+895 S
-908 AD
+908 

>member
-54 NEAFDIDDFLDEL
+54 NEAFDLDDFLDEL

-142 FEIMTG
+142 FEIMTA
-148 TEIHFHEHSTGVEED
+148 TEIHFHERSTGVEED

-192 DYSSPSHKND
+192 DFSSPSHKND

-211 NEHLKDKNPLI
+211 NEHLAEKNPLI

-305 GVTSEAHCII
+305 GVTSESHCII

-432 DLMDEAAAKLRMER
+432 DIIDEAGAQAEMEGKKYKKIGKKQIAEVLSKVAKIDAL
-446 DSQPEELDEI
+446 
-456 TRRLRQL
+456 
-463 EIEREAI
+463 AI
-470 KREGDEA
+470 KQD
-477 KLDALNKEIAE
+477 DNK
-488 LQERE
+488 
-493 KNFRAKWEG
+493 N
-502 EKEVLAKI
+502 LASL
-510 QQDKQ
+510 
-515 QMEQLKFE
+515 E
-523 AERAER
+523 
-529 EGDYGRVAEIRYGKL
+529 
-544 QQLQHD
+544 
-550 IDAQQEQLRS
+550 S
-560 RQGAEAMVKEEV
+560 RMK
-572 TPDDIADVV
+572 DV
-581 ARWTGIP
+581 IY
-588 VTRMLQSE
+588 
-596 REKLLHLEDEL
+596 
-607 HRRVVGQDE
+607 GQDR
-616 AIQAVADA
+616 AIQTVVEAVQL
-624 VRRSRAG
+624 SKAG
-631 LQDPKRPIGSFIFLG
+631 LTDENKPLASLLFVGP
-646 TTGVGKTELAKAL
+646 TGVGKTEVAKMLAQELGVKL
-659 ADYLFNDENMMTRID
+659 VRFD
-674 MSEYQEKFSV
+674 MSEYVEKHTV
-684 SRLVGAPPGY
+684 AKLIGAPAGY
-694 VGYEEGGQLTEAV
+694 VGYDDGGLLTDAV
-707 RRKPYSV
+707 RKSPDC
-714 VLFDEIEKA
+714 VLLLDEIEKA
-723 HPDVFNILLQVLDD
+723 HSDIFNILLQVMDY
-737 GRLTDNKGR
+737 GVLTDSKGR
-746 TVNFKNTIIIM
+746 KAHFKNVILIM
-757 TSNMGSQLIQQKFE
+757 TSNAGAQYASQASMGFASTATAGSAMLKQVKHTFKPEFINRLNEIVVFNDMDEQMAKLILGKKLRELNAKLAAKSVSITLTDEAHQHLLKSGYSKEYGAREMDRVIQQQLKTMLM
-771 AIARKSADERERIID
+771 REILFG
-786 ETKGEVLE
+786 K
-794 MLKKTIRPEF
+794 LKKGGE
-804 LNRID
+804 
-809 DIIMFEPLT
+809 
-818 QPQIEQI
+818 
-825 VRLQVNG
+825 
-832 IERLLKDQ
+832 
-840 DVHIE
+840 
-845 VSDAAVKLVAKAG
+845 A
-858 FDPEFGARPV
+858 
-868 KRALQRLLLNDLSKA
+868 
-883 LLAGTVDKTRPI
+883 TVDLQNGTLTIKQ
-895 RVDVDGDALRFSN
+895 S
-908 AD
+908 

>member
-14 KAMKFASQKAL
+14 KAMKYASQKAL

-54 NEAFDIDDFLDEL
+54 NEAFDLDDFLDEL

-148 TEIHFHEHSTGVEED
+148 TEIHFHERSTGVEED

-184 DLLFGDED
+184 DLLFSDED
-192 DYSSPSHKND
+192 DFSSPSHKND

-211 NEHLKDKNPLI
+211 NEHLAEKNPLI
-222 GREKELDRTIQV
+222 GRERELDRTIQV

-268 VPDRLKGCN
+268 VPDRLKGCK

-432 DLMDEAAAKLRMER
+432 DIIDEAGAQAEMEGKKYKKIGKK
-446 DSQPEELDEI
+446 Q
-456 TRRLRQL
+456 
-463 EIEREAI
+463 
-470 KREGDEA
+470 
-477 KLDALNKEIAE
+477 IA
-488 LQERE
+488 
-493 KNFRAKWEG
+493 
-502 EKEVLAKI
+502 EVLAK
-510 QQDKQ
+510 
-515 QMEQLKFE
+515 
-523 AERAER
+523 
-529 EGDYGRVAEIRYGKL
+529 VAK
-544 QQLQHD
+544 
-550 IDAQQEQLRS
+550 IDALAIKQDDNKNLASLES
-560 RQGAEAMVKEEV
+560 RMKSV
-572 TPDDIADVV
+572 IY
-581 ARWTGIP
+581 
-588 VTRMLQSE
+588 
-596 REKLLHLEDEL
+596 
-607 HRRVVGQDE
+607 GQDR
-616 AIQAVADA
+616 AIQTVVEAVQL
-624 VRRSRAG
+624 SKAG
-631 LQDPKRPIGSFIFLG
+631 LTDENKPLASLLFVGP
-646 TTGVGKTELAKAL
+646 TGVGKTEVAKMLAQELGVKL
-659 ADYLFNDENMMTRID
+659 VRFD
-674 MSEYQEKFSV
+674 MSEYVEKHTV
-684 SRLVGAPPGY
+684 AKLIGAPAGY
-694 VGYEEGGQLTEAV
+694 VGYDDGGLLTDAV
-707 RRKPYSV
+707 RKSPDC
-714 VLFDEIEKA
+714 VLLLDEIEKA
-723 HPDVFNILLQVLDD
+723 HSDIFNILLQVMDY
-737 GRLTDNKGR
+737 GVLTDSKGR
-746 TVNFKNTIIIM
+746 KAHFKNVILIM
-757 TSNMGSQLIQQKFE
+757 TSNAGAQYASQASLGFASTASAGSAMLKQVKHTFKPEFINRLNEIVVFNDMDEQMAKLILGKKLRELNAKLAAKSVSITLTDEAHQHLLKNGYSKEYGAREMDRVIQQQLKTMLM
-771 AIARKSADERERIID
+771 REILFG
-786 ETKGEVLE
+786 K
-794 MLKKTIRPEF
+794 LKKGGE
-804 LNRID
+804 
-809 DIIMFEPLT
+809 
-818 QPQIEQI
+818 
-825 VRLQVNG
+825 
-832 IERLLKDQ
+832 
-840 DVHIE
+840 
-845 VSDAAVKLVAKAG
+845 A
-858 FDPEFGARPV
+858 
-868 KRALQRLLLNDLSKA
+868 
-883 LLAGTVDKTRPI
+883 TVDLQNGTLTIKQ
-895 RVDVDGDALRFSN
+895 S
-908 AD
+908 

>member
-54 NEAFDIDDFLDEL
+54 NEAFDLDDFLDEL

-142 FEIMTG
+142 FEIMTA
-148 TEIHFHEHSTGVEED
+148 TEIHFHERSTGVEED

-192 DYSSPSHKND
+192 DYSSPSRKND

-211 NEHLKDKNPLI
+211 NEHLAEKNPLI
-222 GREKELDRTIQV
+222 GRERELDRTIQV

-398 EKYHHVKYDAAAIE
+398 EKYHHVKYDDAAIE

-432 DLMDEAAAKLRMER
+432 DIIDEAGAQAEMEGR
-446 DSQPEELDEI
+446 KKYKKIGKKQ
-456 TRRLRQL
+456 
-463 EIEREAI
+463 
-470 KREGDEA
+470 
-477 KLDALNKEIAE
+477 IA
-488 LQERE
+488 
-493 KNFRAKWEG
+493 
-502 EKEVLAKI
+502 EVLAK
-510 QQDKQ
+510 
-515 QMEQLKFE
+515 
-523 AERAER
+523 
-529 EGDYGRVAEIRYGKL
+529 VAK
-544 QQLQHD
+544 
-550 IDAQQEQLRS
+550 IDALAIKQDDNKNLASLES
-560 RQGAEAMVKEEV
+560 RMK
-572 TPDDIADVV
+572 DV
-581 ARWTGIP
+581 IY
-588 VTRMLQSE
+588 
-596 REKLLHLEDEL
+596 
-607 HRRVVGQDE
+607 GQDR
-616 AIQAVADA
+616 AIQTVVEAVQL
-624 VRRSRAG
+624 SKAG
-631 LQDPKRPIGSFIFLG
+631 LTDENKPLASLLFVGP
-646 TTGVGKTELAKAL
+646 TGVGKTEVAKMLAQELGVKL
-659 ADYLFNDENMMTRID
+659 VRFD
-674 MSEYQEKFSV
+674 MSEYVEKHTV
-684 SRLVGAPPGY
+684 AKLIGAPAGY
-694 VGYEEGGQLTEAV
+694 VGYDDGGLLTDAV
-707 RRKPYSV
+707 RKSPDC
-714 VLFDEIEKA
+714 VLLLDEIEKA
-723 HPDVFNILLQVLDD
+723 HSDIFNILLQVMDY
-737 GRLTDNKGR
+737 GVLTDSKGR
-746 TVNFKNTIIIM
+746 KAHFKNVILIM
-757 TSNMGSQLIQQKFE
+757 TSNAGAQYASQASVGFASTATAGSAMLKQVKHTFKPEFINRLNEIVVFNDMDEQMAKLILGKKLRELNAKLAAKSVSITLTDEAHQHLLKSGYSKEYGARKMDRVIQQQLKTMLM
-771 AIARKSADERERIID
+771 REILFG
-786 ETKGEVLE
+786 K
-794 MLKKTIRPEF
+794 LKKGGE
-804 LNRID
+804 
-809 DIIMFEPLT
+809 
-818 QPQIEQI
+818 
-825 VRLQVNG
+825 
-832 IERLLKDQ
+832 
-840 DVHIE
+840 
-845 VSDAAVKLVAKAG
+845 A
-858 FDPEFGARPV
+858 
-868 KRALQRLLLNDLSKA
+868 
-883 LLAGTVDKTRPI
+883 TVDLQNGTLTIKQ
-895 RVDVDGDALRFSN
+895 S
-908 AD
+908 

>member
-54 NEAFDIDDFLDEL
+54 NEAFDLDNFLDEL

-142 FEIMTG
+142 FEIMTA
-148 TEIHFHEHSTGVEED
+148 TEIHFHERSTGVEED

-192 DYSSPSHKND
+192 DFSSPSHKND

-211 NEHLKDKNPLI
+211 NEHLAEKNPLI

-432 DLMDEAAAKLRMER
+432 DIIDEAGAQAEMEGKKYKKIGKK
-446 DSQPEELDEI
+446 Q
-456 TRRLRQL
+456 
-463 EIEREAI
+463 
-470 KREGDEA
+470 
-477 KLDALNKEIAE
+477 IA
-488 LQERE
+488 
-493 KNFRAKWEG
+493 
-502 EKEVLAKI
+502 EVLAK
-510 QQDKQ
+510 
-515 QMEQLKFE
+515 
-523 AERAER
+523 
-529 EGDYGRVAEIRYGKL
+529 VAK
-544 QQLQHD
+544 
-550 IDAQQEQLRS
+550 IDALAIKQDDNKNLASLES
-560 RQGAEAMVKEEV
+560 RMK
-572 TPDDIADVV
+572 DV
-581 ARWTGIP
+581 IY
-588 VTRMLQSE
+588 
-596 REKLLHLEDEL
+596 
-607 HRRVVGQDE
+607 GQDR
-616 AIQAVADA
+616 AIQTVVEAVQL
-624 VRRSRAG
+624 SKAG
-631 LQDPKRPIGSFIFLG
+631 LTDENKPLASLLFVGP
-646 TTGVGKTELAKAL
+646 TGVGKTEVAKMLAQELGVKL
-659 ADYLFNDENMMTRID
+659 VRFD
-674 MSEYQEKFSV
+674 MSEYVEKHTV
-684 SRLVGAPPGY
+684 AKLIGAPAGY
-694 VGYEEGGQLTEAV
+694 VGYDDGGLLTDAV
-707 RRKPYSV
+707 RKSPDC
-714 VLFDEIEKA
+714 VLLLDEIEKA
-723 HPDVFNILLQVLDD
+723 HSDIFNILLQVMDY
-737 GRLTDNKGR
+737 GVLTDSKGR
-746 TVNFKNTIIIM
+746 KAHFKNVILIM
-757 TSNMGSQLIQQKFE
+757 TSNAGAQYASQASMGFASTATAGSAMLKQVKHTFKPEFINRLNEIVVFNDMDEQMAKLILGKKLRELNAKLAAKSVSITLTDEAHQHLLKSGYSKEYGAREMDRVIQQQLKTMLM
-771 AIARKSADERERIID
+771 REILFG
-786 ETKGEVLE
+786 K
-794 MLKKTIRPEF
+794 LKKGGEATV
-804 LNRID
+804 D
-809 DIIMFEPLT
+809 
-818 QPQIEQI
+818 
-825 VRLQVNG
+825 LQNG
-832 IERLLKDQ
+832 ILTIKQ
-840 DVHIE
+840 
-845 VSDAAVKLVAKAG
+845 S
-858 FDPEFGARPV
+858 
-868 KRALQRLLLNDLSKA
+868 
-883 LLAGTVDKTRPI
+883 
-895 RVDVDGDALRFSN
+895 
-908 AD
+908 

>member
-1 MEQKKITFNRDLN
+1 MEQRKITFNRDLN
-14 KAMKFASQKAL
+14 KAMKYASQKAL

-54 NEAFDIDDFLDEL
+54 NEAFDLDDFLDEL

-142 FEIMTG
+142 FEIMTE

-211 NEHLKDKNPLI
+211 NEHLAEKNPLI
-222 GREKELDRTIQV
+222 GRERELDRTIQV

-432 DLMDEAAAKLRMER
+432 DIIDEAGAQAEMEGKKYKKIGKK
-446 DSQPEELDEI
+446 Q
-456 TRRLRQL
+456 
-463 EIEREAI
+463 
-470 KREGDEA
+470 
-477 KLDALNKEIAE
+477 IA
-488 LQERE
+488 
-493 KNFRAKWEG
+493 
-502 EKEVLAKI
+502 EVLAK
-510 QQDKQ
+510 
-515 QMEQLKFE
+515 
-523 AERAER
+523 
-529 EGDYGRVAEIRYGKL
+529 VAK
-544 QQLQHD
+544 
-550 IDAQQEQLRS
+550 IDALAIKQDDNKNLASLES
-560 RQGAEAMVKEEV
+560 RMK
-572 TPDDIADVV
+572 DV
-581 ARWTGIP
+581 IY
-588 VTRMLQSE
+588 
-596 REKLLHLEDEL
+596 
-607 HRRVVGQDE
+607 GQDR
-616 AIQAVADA
+616 AIQTVVEAVQL
-624 VRRSRAG
+624 SKAG
-631 LQDPKRPIGSFIFLG
+631 LTDENKPLASLLFVGP
-646 TTGVGKTELAKAL
+646 TGVGKTEVAKMLAQELGVKL
-659 ADYLFNDENMMTRID
+659 VRFD
-674 MSEYQEKFSV
+674 MSEYVEKHTV
-684 SRLVGAPPGY
+684 AKLIGAPAGY
-694 VGYEEGGQLTEAV
+694 VGYDDGGLLTDAV
-707 RRKPYSV
+707 RKSPDC
-714 VLFDEIEKA
+714 VLLLDEIEKA
-723 HPDVFNILLQVLDD
+723 HSDIFNILLQVMDY
-737 GRLTDNKGR
+737 GVLTDSKGR
-746 TVNFKNTIIIM
+746 KAHFKNVILIM
-757 TSNMGSQLIQQKFE
+757 TSNAGAQYASQASVGFASTATAGSAMLKQVKHTFKPEFINRLNEIVVFNDMDEQMARLILGKKLRELNAKLAAKSVSITLTDKAHQHLLKSGYSKEYGAREMDRVIQQQLKTMLM
-771 AIARKSADERERIID
+771 REILFG
-786 ETKGEVLE
+786 K
-794 MLKKTIRPEF
+794 LKKGGE
-804 LNRID
+804 
-809 DIIMFEPLT
+809 
-818 QPQIEQI
+818 
-825 VRLQVNG
+825 
-832 IERLLKDQ
+832 
-840 DVHIE
+840 
-845 VSDAAVKLVAKAG
+845 A
-858 FDPEFGARPV
+858 
-868 KRALQRLLLNDLSKA
+868 
-883 LLAGTVDKTRPI
+883 TVDLQNGTLTIKQ
-895 RVDVDGDALRFSN
+895 S
-908 AD
+908 

>member
-54 NEAFDIDDFLDEL
+54 NEAFDLDNFLDEL

-142 FEIMTG
+142 FEIMTA
-148 TEIHFHEHSTGVEED
+148 TEIHFHERSTGVEED

-211 NEHLKDKNPLI
+211 NEHLAEKNPLI

-432 DLMDEAAAKLRMER
+432 DIIDEAGAQAEMEGKKYKK
-446 DSQPEELDEI
+446 I
-456 TRRLRQL
+456 G
-463 EIEREAI
+463 
-470 KREGDEA
+470 K
-477 KLDALNKEIAE
+477 KHIA
-488 LQERE
+488 
-493 KNFRAKWEG
+493 
-502 EKEVLAKI
+502 EVLAK
-510 QQDKQ
+510 
-515 QMEQLKFE
+515 
-523 AERAER
+523 
-529 EGDYGRVAEIRYGKL
+529 VAK
-544 QQLQHD
+544 
-550 IDAQQEQLRS
+550 IDALAIKQDDNKNLASLES
-560 RQGAEAMVKEEV
+560 RMK
-572 TPDDIADVV
+572 DV
-581 ARWTGIP
+581 IY
-588 VTRMLQSE
+588 
-596 REKLLHLEDEL
+596 
-607 HRRVVGQDE
+607 GQDR
-616 AIQAVADA
+616 AIQTVVEAVQL
-624 VRRSRAG
+624 SKAG
-631 LQDPKRPIGSFIFLG
+631 LTDENKPLASLLFVGP
-646 TTGVGKTELAKAL
+646 TGVGKTEVAKMLAQELGVKL
-659 ADYLFNDENMMTRID
+659 VRFD
-674 MSEYQEKFSV
+674 MSEYVEKHTV
-684 SRLVGAPPGY
+684 AKLIGAPAGY
-694 VGYEEGGQLTEAV
+694 VGYDDGGLLTDAV
-707 RRKPYSV
+707 RKSPDC
-714 VLFDEIEKA
+714 VLLLDEIEKA
-723 HPDVFNILLQVLDD
+723 HSDIFNILLQVMDY
-737 GRLTDNKGR
+737 GVLTDSKGR
-746 TVNFKNTIIIM
+746 KAHFKNVILIM
-757 TSNMGSQLIQQKFE
+757 TSNAGAQYASQASVGFASTASAGSAMLKQVKHTFKPEFINRLNEIVVFNDMDEQMAKLILGKKLRELNAKLAAKSVSIALTDEAHQHLLKSGYSKEYGAREMDRVIQQQLKTMLM
-771 AIARKSADERERIID
+771 REILFG
-786 ETKGEVLE
+786 K
-794 MLKKTIRPEF
+794 LKKGGE
-804 LNRID
+804 
-809 DIIMFEPLT
+809 
-818 QPQIEQI
+818 
-825 VRLQVNG
+825 
-832 IERLLKDQ
+832 
-840 DVHIE
+840 
-845 VSDAAVKLVAKAG
+845 A
-858 FDPEFGARPV
+858 
-868 KRALQRLLLNDLSKA
+868 
-883 LLAGTVDKTRPI
+883 TVDLQNGTLTIKQ
-895 RVDVDGDALRFSN
+895 S
-908 AD
+908 

>member
-1 MEQKKITFNRDLN
+1 MEQRKITFNRDLN
-14 KAMKFASQKAL
+14 KAMKYASQKAL

-54 NEAFDIDDFLDEL
+54 NEAFDLDDFLDEL

-148 TEIHFHEHSTGVEED
+148 TEIHFHERSTGVEED

-192 DYSSPSHKND
+192 DFSSPSHKND

-211 NEHLKDKNPLI
+211 NEHLAEKNPLI
-222 GREKELDRTIQV
+222 GRERELDRTIQV

-398 EKYHHVKYDAAAIE
+398 EKYHHVKYDATAIE

-432 DLMDEAAAKLRMER
+432 DIIDEAGAQAEMEGKKYKKIGKK
-446 DSQPEELDEI
+446 Q
-456 TRRLRQL
+456 
-463 EIEREAI
+463 
-470 KREGDEA
+470 
-477 KLDALNKEIAE
+477 IA
-488 LQERE
+488 
-493 KNFRAKWEG
+493 
-502 EKEVLAKI
+502 EVLAK
-510 QQDKQ
+510 
-515 QMEQLKFE
+515 
-523 AERAER
+523 
-529 EGDYGRVAEIRYGKL
+529 VAK
-544 QQLQHD
+544 
-550 IDAQQEQLRS
+550 IDALAIKQDDNKNLASLES
-560 RQGAEAMVKEEV
+560 RMK
-572 TPDDIADVV
+572 DV
-581 ARWTGIP
+581 IY
-588 VTRMLQSE
+588 
-596 REKLLHLEDEL
+596 
-607 HRRVVGQDE
+607 GQDR
-616 AIQAVADA
+616 AIQTVVEAVQL
-624 VRRSRAG
+624 SKAG
-631 LQDPKRPIGSFIFLG
+631 LTDENKPLASLLFVGP
-646 TTGVGKTELAKAL
+646 TGVGKTEVAKMLAQELGVKL
-659 ADYLFNDENMMTRID
+659 VRFD
-674 MSEYQEKFSV
+674 MSEYVEKHTV
-684 SRLVGAPPGY
+684 AKLIGAPAGY
-694 VGYEEGGQLTEAV
+694 VGYDDGGLLTDAV
-707 RRKPYSV
+707 RKSPDC
-714 VLFDEIEKA
+714 VLLLDEIEKA
-723 HPDVFNILLQVLDD
+723 HSDIFNILLQVMDY
-737 GRLTDNKGR
+737 GVLTDSKGR
-746 TVNFKNTIIIM
+746 KAHFKNVILIM
-757 TSNMGSQLIQQKFE
+757 TSNAGAQYASQASVGFASTATAGS
-771 AIARKSADERERIID
+771 A
-786 ETKGEVLE
+786 
-794 MLKKTIRPEF
+794 MLKQVKHTFKPEF
-804 LNRID
+804 INRLNEIVVFNDMDEQMAKLILGKKLRELNAKLAAKSVSIT
-809 DIIMFEPLT
+809 LT
-818 QPQIEQI
+818 DEAHQH
-825 VRLQVNG
+825 
-832 IERLLKDQ
+832 LLKSGYSK
-840 DVHIE
+840 E
-845 VSDAAVKLVAKAG
+845 Y
-858 FDPEFGARPV
+858 GAREMDRV
-868 KRALQRLLLNDLSKA
+868 LQQQLKTMLMREILFGKLKKGGEA
-883 LLAGTVDKTRPI
+883 TVDLQNGTLTIKQ
-895 RVDVDGDALRFSN
+895 S
-908 AD
+908 

>member
-14 KAMKFASQKAL
+14 KAMKFASQKAP

-54 NEAFDIDDFLDEL
+54 NEAFDLDNFLDEL

-192 DYSSPSHKND
+192 DFSSPSHKND

-211 NEHLKDKNPLI
+211 NEHLAEKNPLI
-222 GREKELDRTIQV
+222 GRERELDRTIQV

-432 DLMDEAAAKLRMER
+432 DIIDEAGARAEMEGKKYKKIGKK
-446 DSQPEELDEI
+446 Q
-456 TRRLRQL
+456 
-463 EIEREAI
+463 
-470 KREGDEA
+470 
-477 KLDALNKEIAE
+477 IA
-488 LQERE
+488 
-493 KNFRAKWEG
+493 
-502 EKEVLAKI
+502 EVLAK
-510 QQDKQ
+510 
-515 QMEQLKFE
+515 
-523 AERAER
+523 
-529 EGDYGRVAEIRYGKL
+529 VAK
-544 QQLQHD
+544 
-550 IDAQQEQLRS
+550 IDALAIKQ
-560 RQGAEAMVKEEV
+560 
-572 TPDDIADVV
+572 DDNKNLASLE
-581 ARWTGIP
+581 R
-588 VTRMLQSE
+588 RM
-596 REKLLHLEDEL
+596 KDMIY
-607 HRRVVGQDE
+607 GQDR
-616 AIQAVADA
+616 AIQTVVEAVQL
-624 VRRSRAG
+624 SQAG
-631 LQDPKRPIGSFIFLG
+631 LTDENKPLASLLFVGP
-646 TTGVGKTELAKAL
+646 TGVGKTEVAKTLAQELGVKL
-659 ADYLFNDENMMTRID
+659 VRFD
-674 MSEYQEKFSV
+674 MSEYVEKHTV
-684 SRLVGAPPGY
+684 AKLIGAPAGY
-694 VGYEEGGQLTEAV
+694 VGYDDGGLLTDAV
-707 RRKPYSV
+707 RKSPDC
-714 VLFDEIEKA
+714 VLLLDEIEKA
-723 HPDVFNILLQVLDD
+723 HSDIFNILLQVMDY
-737 GRLTDNKGR
+737 GVLTDSKGR
-746 TVNFKNTIIIM
+746 KAHFKNVILIM
-757 TSNMGSQLIQQKFE
+757 TSNAGAQYASQASVGFASTATAGSAMLKQVKHTFKPEFINRLNEIVVFNDMDEQMAKLILGKKLRELNAKLAAKSVSITLTDEAHQHLLKNGYSKEYGAREMDRVIQQQLKTMLM
-771 AIARKSADERERIID
+771 REFLFG
-786 ETKGEVLE
+786 K
-794 MLKKTIRPEF
+794 LKKGGE
-804 LNRID
+804 
-809 DIIMFEPLT
+809 
-818 QPQIEQI
+818 
-825 VRLQVNG
+825 
-832 IERLLKDQ
+832 
-840 DVHIE
+840 
-845 VSDAAVKLVAKAG
+845 A
-858 FDPEFGARPV
+858 
-868 KRALQRLLLNDLSKA
+868 
-883 LLAGTVDKTRPI
+883 TVDLQNGTLTIKQ
-895 RVDVDGDALRFSN
+895 S
-908 AD
+908 

>member
-14 KAMKFASQKAL
+14 KAMKYASQKAL

-54 NEAFDIDDFLDEL
+54 NEAFDLDDFLDEL

-142 FEIMTG
+142 FEIMTA
-148 TEIHFHEHSTGVEED
+148 TEIHFHERSTGVEED
-163 DDQYSNGE
+163 DDQYSNGV

-184 DLLFGDED
+184 DLPFGDED
-192 DYSSPSHKND
+192 DFSSPSHKND

-211 NEHLKDKNPLI
+211 NEHLAEKNPLI
-222 GREKELDRTIQV
+222 GRERELDRTIQV

-268 VPDRLKGCN
+268 VPDRLKGCK

-375 TIDVEEPSIDE
+375 TIDVEEPSIDK

-432 DLMDEAAAKLRMER
+432 DIIDEAGAQAEMEGKKYKKIGKK
-446 DSQPEELDEI
+446 Q
-456 TRRLRQL
+456 
-463 EIEREAI
+463 
-470 KREGDEA
+470 
-477 KLDALNKEIAE
+477 IA
-488 LQERE
+488 
-493 KNFRAKWEG
+493 
-502 EKEVLAKI
+502 EVLAK
-510 QQDKQ
+510 
-515 QMEQLKFE
+515 
-523 AERAER
+523 
-529 EGDYGRVAEIRYGKL
+529 VAK
-544 QQLQHD
+544 
-550 IDAQQEQLRS
+550 IDALAIKQDDNKNLASLES
-560 RQGAEAMVKEEV
+560 RMKSV
-572 TPDDIADVV
+572 IY
-581 ARWTGIP
+581 
-588 VTRMLQSE
+588 
-596 REKLLHLEDEL
+596 
-607 HRRVVGQDE
+607 GQDRSIQTVVE
-616 AIQAVADA
+616 AVQL
-624 VRRSRAG
+624 SKAG
-631 LQDPKRPIGSFIFLG
+631 LTDENKPLASLLFVGP
-646 TTGVGKTELAKAL
+646 TGVGKTEVAKMLAQELGVKL
-659 ADYLFNDENMMTRID
+659 VRFD
-674 MSEYQEKFSV
+674 MSEYVEKHTV
-684 SRLVGAPPGY
+684 AKLIGAPAGY
-694 VGYEEGGQLTEAV
+694 VGYDDGGLLTDAV
-707 RRKPYSV
+707 RKSPDC
-714 VLFDEIEKA
+714 VLLLDEIEKA
-723 HPDVFNILLQVLDD
+723 HSDIFNILLQVMDY
-737 GRLTDNKGR
+737 GVLTDSKGR
-746 TVNFKNTIIIM
+746 KAHFKNVILIM
-757 TSNMGSQLIQQKFE
+757 TSNAGAQYASQASVGFASTASAGSDMLKQVKHTFKPEFINRLNEIVVFNDMDEQMAKLILGKKLRELNAKLAAKSVSITLTDEAHQHLLKSGFSKEYGAREMDRVIQQQLKTMLM
-771 AIARKSADERERIID
+771 REILFG
-786 ETKGEVLE
+786 K
-794 MLKKTIRPEF
+794 LKKGGE
-804 LNRID
+804 
-809 DIIMFEPLT
+809 
-818 QPQIEQI
+818 
-825 VRLQVNG
+825 
-832 IERLLKDQ
+832 
-840 DVHIE
+840 
-845 VSDAAVKLVAKAG
+845 A
-858 FDPEFGARPV
+858 
-868 KRALQRLLLNDLSKA
+868 
-883 LLAGTVDKTRPI
+883 TVDLQNGTLTIK
-895 RVDVDGDALRFSN
+895 
-908 AD
+908 

>member
-54 NEAFDIDDFLDEL
+54 NEAFDLDDFLDEL

-142 FEIMTG
+142 FEIMTE
-148 TEIHFHEHSTGVEED
+148 TEIHFHERSTGVEED

-192 DYSSPSHKND
+192 DYSSPSRKND

-211 NEHLKDKNPLI
+211 NEHLAEKNPLI

-268 VPDRLKGCN
+268 VPDRLKGCK

-288 GTRFRGDME
+288 GTRYRGDME

-359 YNKNFTRSVG
+359 YNKNFSRSVG

-398 EKYHHVKYDAAAIE
+398 EKYHHMKYDAAAIE

-432 DLMDEAAAKLRMER
+432 DIIDEAGAQAEMEGKKYKKIGKK
-446 DSQPEELDEI
+446 Q
-456 TRRLRQL
+456 
-463 EIEREAI
+463 
-470 KREGDEA
+470 
-477 KLDALNKEIAE
+477 IA
-488 LQERE
+488 
-493 KNFRAKWEG
+493 
-502 EKEVLAKI
+502 EVLAK
-510 QQDKQ
+510 
-515 QMEQLKFE
+515 
-523 AERAER
+523 
-529 EGDYGRVAEIRYGKL
+529 VAK
-544 QQLQHD
+544 
-550 IDAQQEQLRS
+550 IDALAIKQDDNKNLASLES
-560 RQGAEAMVKEEV
+560 RMK
-572 TPDDIADVV
+572 DV
-581 ARWTGIP
+581 IY
-588 VTRMLQSE
+588 
-596 REKLLHLEDEL
+596 
-607 HRRVVGQDE
+607 GQDR
-616 AIQAVADA
+616 AIQTVVEAVQL
-624 VRRSRAG
+624 SKAG
-631 LQDPKRPIGSFIFLG
+631 LTDENKPLASLLFVGP
-646 TTGVGKTELAKAL
+646 TGVGKTEVAKMLAQELGVKL
-659 ADYLFNDENMMTRID
+659 VRFD
-674 MSEYQEKFSV
+674 MSEYVEKHTV
-684 SRLVGAPPGY
+684 AKLIGAPAGY
-694 VGYEEGGQLTEAV
+694 VGYDDGGLLTDAV
-707 RRKPYSV
+707 RKSPDC
-714 VLFDEIEKA
+714 VLLLDEIEKA
-723 HPDVFNILLQVLDD
+723 HSDIFNILLQVMDY
-737 GRLTDNKGR
+737 GVLTDSKGR
-746 TVNFKNTIIIM
+746 KAHFKNVILIM
-757 TSNMGSQLIQQKFE
+757 TSNAGAQYASQASVGFASTATAGSAMLKQVKHTFKPEFINRLNEIVVFNDMDEQMAKLILDKKLRELNAKLAAKSVSITLTDEAHQHLLKSGYSKEYGAREMDRVIQQQLKTMLM
-771 AIARKSADERERIID
+771 REILFG
-786 ETKGEVLE
+786 K
-794 MLKKTIRPEF
+794 LKKGGEATVN
-804 LNRID
+804 LQNGT
-809 DIIMFEPLT
+809 LT
-818 QPQIEQI
+818 MKQ
-825 VRLQVNG
+825 
-832 IERLLKDQ
+832 
-840 DVHIE
+840 
-845 VSDAAVKLVAKAG
+845 
-858 FDPEFGARPV
+858 
-868 KRALQRLLLNDLSKA
+868 SK
-883 LLAGTVDKTRPI
+883 
-895 RVDVDGDALRFSN
+895 F
-908 AD
+908 

>member
-54 NEAFDIDDFLDEL
+54 NEAFDLDNFLDEL

-142 FEIMTG
+142 FEIMTA
-148 TEIHFHEHSTGVEED
+148 TEIHFHERSTGVEED

-192 DYSSPSHKND
+192 DFSSPSHKND

-211 NEHLKDKNPLI
+211 NEHLAEKNPLI
-222 GREKELDRTIQV
+222 GRERELDRTIQV

-432 DLMDEAAAKLRMER
+432 DIIDEAGAQAEMEGKKYKKIGKK
-446 DSQPEELDEI
+446 Q
-456 TRRLRQL
+456 
-463 EIEREAI
+463 
-470 KREGDEA
+470 
-477 KLDALNKEIAE
+477 IA
-488 LQERE
+488 
-493 KNFRAKWEG
+493 
-502 EKEVLAKI
+502 EVLAK
-510 QQDKQ
+510 
-515 QMEQLKFE
+515 
-523 AERAER
+523 
-529 EGDYGRVAEIRYGKL
+529 VAK
-544 QQLQHD
+544 
-550 IDAQQEQLRS
+550 IDALAIKQDDNKNLASLES
-560 RQGAEAMVKEEV
+560 RMK
-572 TPDDIADVV
+572 DV
-581 ARWTGIP
+581 IY
-588 VTRMLQSE
+588 
-596 REKLLHLEDEL
+596 
-607 HRRVVGQDE
+607 GQDR
-616 AIQAVADA
+616 AIQTVVEAVQL
-624 VRRSRAG
+624 SKAG
-631 LQDPKRPIGSFIFLG
+631 LTDENKPLASLLFVGP
-646 TTGVGKTELAKAL
+646 TGVGKTEVAKMLAQELGVKL
-659 ADYLFNDENMMTRID
+659 VRFD
-674 MSEYQEKFSV
+674 MSEYVEKHTV
-684 SRLVGAPPGY
+684 AKLIGAPAGY
-694 VGYEEGGQLTEAV
+694 VGYDDGGLLTDAV
-707 RRKPYSV
+707 RKSPDC
-714 VLFDEIEKA
+714 VLLLDEIEKA
-723 HPDVFNILLQVLDD
+723 HSDIFNILLQVMDY
-737 GRLTDNKGR
+737 GVLTDSKGR
-746 TVNFKNTIIIM
+746 KAHFKNVILIM
-757 TSNMGSQLIQQKFE
+757 TSNAGAQYASQASVGFASTATAGSAMLKQVKHTFKPEFINRLNEIVVFNDMDEQMAKLILGKKLRELNAKLAAKSVSIALTDEAHQHLLKSGYSKEYGAREMDRVIQQQLKTMLM
-771 AIARKSADERERIID
+771 REILFG
-786 ETKGEVLE
+786 K
-794 MLKKTIRPEF
+794 LKKGGEATV
-804 LNRID
+804 D
-809 DIIMFEPLT
+809 
-818 QPQIEQI
+818 
-825 VRLQVNG
+825 LQNG
-832 IERLLKDQ
+832 ILTIKQ
-840 DVHIE
+840 
-845 VSDAAVKLVAKAG
+845 S
-858 FDPEFGARPV
+858 
-868 KRALQRLLLNDLSKA
+868 
-883 LLAGTVDKTRPI
+883 
-895 RVDVDGDALRFSN
+895 
-908 AD
+908 

>member
-54 NEAFDIDDFLDEL
+54 NEAFDLDNFLDEL

-142 FEIMTG
+142 FEIMTA
-148 TEIHFHEHSTGVEED
+148 TEIHFHERSTGVEED

-192 DYSSPSHKND
+192 DFSSPSHKND

-211 NEHLKDKNPLI
+211 NEHLAEKNPLI
-222 GREKELDRTIQV
+222 GRERELDRTIQV

-432 DLMDEAAAKLRMER
+432 DIIDEAGAQAEMEGKKYKKIGKK
-446 DSQPEELDEI
+446 Q
-456 TRRLRQL
+456 
-463 EIEREAI
+463 
-470 KREGDEA
+470 
-477 KLDALNKEIAE
+477 IA
-488 LQERE
+488 
-493 KNFRAKWEG
+493 
-502 EKEVLAKI
+502 EVLAK
-510 QQDKQ
+510 
-515 QMEQLKFE
+515 
-523 AERAER
+523 
-529 EGDYGRVAEIRYGKL
+529 VAK
-544 QQLQHD
+544 
-550 IDAQQEQLRS
+550 IDALAIKQDDNKNLASLES
-560 RQGAEAMVKEEV
+560 RMK
-572 TPDDIADVV
+572 DV
-581 ARWTGIP
+581 IY
-588 VTRMLQSE
+588 
-596 REKLLHLEDEL
+596 
-607 HRRVVGQDE
+607 GQNR
-616 AIQAVADA
+616 AIQTVVEAVQL
-624 VRRSRAG
+624 SKAG
-631 LQDPKRPIGSFIFLG
+631 LTDENKPLASLLFVGP
-646 TTGVGKTELAKAL
+646 TGVGKTEVAKMLAQELGVKL
-659 ADYLFNDENMMTRID
+659 VRFD
-674 MSEYQEKFSV
+674 MSEYVEKHTV
-684 SRLVGAPPGY
+684 AKLIGAPAGY
-694 VGYEEGGQLTEAV
+694 VGYDDGGLLTDAV
-707 RRKPYSV
+707 RKSPDC
-714 VLFDEIEKA
+714 VLLLDEIEKA
-723 HPDVFNILLQVLDD
+723 HSDIFNILLQVMDY
-737 GRLTDNKGR
+737 GVLTDSKGR
-746 TVNFKNTIIIM
+746 KAHFKNVILIM
-757 TSNMGSQLIQQKFE
+757 TSNAGAQYASQASVGFASTASAGSAMLKQVKHTFKPEFINRLNEIVVFNDMDEQMAKLILGKKLRELNAKLAAKSVSITLTDEAHQHLLKSGYSKEYGAREMDRVIQQQLKTMLM
-771 AIARKSADERERIID
+771 REILFG
-786 ETKGEVLE
+786 K
-794 MLKKTIRPEF
+794 LKKGGE
-804 LNRID
+804 
-809 DIIMFEPLT
+809 
-818 QPQIEQI
+818 
-825 VRLQVNG
+825 
-832 IERLLKDQ
+832 
-840 DVHIE
+840 
-845 VSDAAVKLVAKAG
+845 A
-858 FDPEFGARPV
+858 
-868 KRALQRLLLNDLSKA
+868 
-883 LLAGTVDKTRPI
+883 TVDLQNGTLTIKQ
-895 RVDVDGDALRFSN
+895 S
-908 AD
+908 

>member
-54 NEAFDIDDFLDEL
+54 NEAFDLDDFLDEL

-142 FEIMTG
+142 FEIMTA
-148 TEIHFHEHSTGVEED
+148 TEIHFHERSTGVEED

-211 NEHLKDKNPLI
+211 NEHLAEKNPLI
-222 GREKELDRTIQV
+222 GRERELDRTIQV

-432 DLMDEAAAKLRMER
+432 DIIDEAGAQAEMEGKKYKKIGKK
-446 DSQPEELDEI
+446 Q
-456 TRRLRQL
+456 
-463 EIEREAI
+463 
-470 KREGDEA
+470 
-477 KLDALNKEIAE
+477 IA
-488 LQERE
+488 
-493 KNFRAKWEG
+493 
-502 EKEVLAKI
+502 EVLAK
-510 QQDKQ
+510 
-515 QMEQLKFE
+515 
-523 AERAER
+523 
-529 EGDYGRVAEIRYGKL
+529 VAK
-544 QQLQHD
+544 
-550 IDAQQEQLRS
+550 IDALAIKQDDNKNLASLES
-560 RQGAEAMVKEEV
+560 RMK
-572 TPDDIADVV
+572 DV
-581 ARWTGIP
+581 IY
-588 VTRMLQSE
+588 
-596 REKLLHLEDEL
+596 
-607 HRRVVGQDE
+607 GQDR
-616 AIQAVADA
+616 AIQTVVEAVQL
-624 VRRSRAG
+624 SKAG
-631 LQDPKRPIGSFIFLG
+631 LTDENKPLASLLFVGP
-646 TTGVGKTELAKAL
+646 TGVGKTEVAKMLAQELGVKL
-659 ADYLFNDENMMTRID
+659 VRFD
-674 MSEYQEKFSV
+674 MSEYVEKHTV
-684 SRLVGAPPGY
+684 AKLIGAPAGY
-694 VGYEEGGQLTEAV
+694 VGYDDGGLLTDAV
-707 RRKPYSV
+707 RKSPDC
-714 VLFDEIEKA
+714 VLLLDEIEKA
-723 HPDVFNILLQVLDD
+723 HSDIFNILLQVMDY
-737 GRLTDNKGR
+737 GVLTDSKGR
-746 TVNFKNTIIIM
+746 KAHFKNVILIM
-757 TSNMGSQLIQQKFE
+757 TSNAGAQYASQATVGFASTATAGSAMLKQVKHTFKPEFINRLNEIVVFNDMDEQMAKLILGKKLRELNAKLAAKSVSITLTDKAHQHLLKNGYSKEYGAREMDRVIQQQLKTMLM
-771 AIARKSADERERIID
+771 REILFG
-786 ETKGEVLE
+786 K
-794 MLKKTIRPEF
+794 LKKGGE
-804 LNRID
+804 
-809 DIIMFEPLT
+809 
-818 QPQIEQI
+818 
-825 VRLQVNG
+825 
-832 IERLLKDQ
+832 
-840 DVHIE
+840 
-845 VSDAAVKLVAKAG
+845 A
-858 FDPEFGARPV
+858 
-868 KRALQRLLLNDLSKA
+868 
-883 LLAGTVDKTRPI
+883 TVDLQNGTLTIKQ
-895 RVDVDGDALRFSN
+895 S
-908 AD
+908 

>member
-54 NEAFDIDDFLDEL
+54 NEAFDLDNFLDEL

-148 TEIHFHEHSTGVEED
+148 TEIHFHERSTGVEED

-192 DYSSPSHKND
+192 DYSSPSRKND

-211 NEHLKDKNPLI
+211 NEHLAEKNPLI

-432 DLMDEAAAKLRMER
+432 DIIDEAGAQAEMEGKKYKKIGKK
-446 DSQPEELDEI
+446 Q
-456 TRRLRQL
+456 
-463 EIEREAI
+463 
-470 KREGDEA
+470 
-477 KLDALNKEIAE
+477 IA
-488 LQERE
+488 
-493 KNFRAKWEG
+493 
-502 EKEVLAKI
+502 EVLAK
-510 QQDKQ
+510 
-515 QMEQLKFE
+515 
-523 AERAER
+523 
-529 EGDYGRVAEIRYGKL
+529 VAK
-544 QQLQHD
+544 
-550 IDAQQEQLRS
+550 IDALAIKQDDNKNLASLES
-560 RQGAEAMVKEEV
+560 RMK
-572 TPDDIADVV
+572 DV
-581 ARWTGIP
+581 IY
-588 VTRMLQSE
+588 
-596 REKLLHLEDEL
+596 
-607 HRRVVGQDE
+607 GQDR
-616 AIQAVADA
+616 AIQTVVEAVQI
-624 VRRSRAG
+624 SKAG
-631 LQDPKRPIGSFIFLG
+631 LTDENKPLASLLFVGP
-646 TTGVGKTELAKAL
+646 TGVGKTEVAKMLAQELGVKL
-659 ADYLFNDENMMTRID
+659 VRFD
-674 MSEYQEKFSV
+674 MSEYVEKHTV
-684 SRLVGAPPGY
+684 AKLIGAPAGY
-694 VGYEEGGQLTEAV
+694 VGYDDGGLLTDAV
-707 RRKPYSV
+707 RKSPDC
-714 VLFDEIEKA
+714 VLLLDEIEKA
-723 HPDVFNILLQVLDD
+723 HSDIFNILLQVMDY
-737 GRLTDNKGR
+737 GVLTDSKGR
-746 TVNFKNTIIIM
+746 KAHFKNVILIM
-757 TSNMGSQLIQQKFE
+757 TSNAGAHYSTQSTVGYATTATAGSAMLKQVKHTFKPEFINRLNEIVVFNDMDEQMAKLILGKKLRELNAKLAAKSVSITLTDEAHQHLLKSGYSKEYGAREMDRVIQQQLKTMLM
-771 AIARKSADERERIID
+771 REILFG
-786 ETKGEVLE
+786 K
-794 MLKKTIRPEF
+794 LKKGGE
-804 LNRID
+804 
-809 DIIMFEPLT
+809 
-818 QPQIEQI
+818 
-825 VRLQVNG
+825 
-832 IERLLKDQ
+832 
-840 DVHIE
+840 
-845 VSDAAVKLVAKAG
+845 A
-858 FDPEFGARPV
+858 
-868 KRALQRLLLNDLSKA
+868 
-883 LLAGTVDKTRPI
+883 TVDLQNGTLTIKQ
-895 RVDVDGDALRFSN
+895 S
-908 AD
+908 

>member
-54 NEAFDIDDFLDEL
+54 NEAFDLDNFLDEL

-142 FEIMTG
+142 FEIMTA
-148 TEIHFHEHSTGVEED
+148 TEIHFHERSTGVEED

-192 DYSSPSHKND
+192 DFSSPSHKND

-211 NEHLKDKNPLI
+211 NEHLAEKNPLI

-398 EKYHHVKYDAAAIE
+398 EKYHHVKYDDAAIE

-423 DRFLPDKAI
+423 DRLLPDKAI
-432 DLMDEAAAKLRMER
+432 DIIDEAGAQAEMEGKKYKKIGKK
-446 DSQPEELDEI
+446 Q
-456 TRRLRQL
+456 
-463 EIEREAI
+463 
-470 KREGDEA
+470 
-477 KLDALNKEIAE
+477 IA
-488 LQERE
+488 
-493 KNFRAKWEG
+493 
-502 EKEVLAKI
+502 EVLAK
-510 QQDKQ
+510 
-515 QMEQLKFE
+515 
-523 AERAER
+523 
-529 EGDYGRVAEIRYGKL
+529 VAK
-544 QQLQHD
+544 
-550 IDAQQEQLRS
+550 IDALAIKQDDNKNLASLES
-560 RQGAEAMVKEEV
+560 RMK
-572 TPDDIADVV
+572 DV
-581 ARWTGIP
+581 IY
-588 VTRMLQSE
+588 
-596 REKLLHLEDEL
+596 
-607 HRRVVGQDE
+607 GQDR
-616 AIQAVADA
+616 AIQTVVEAVQL
-624 VRRSRAG
+624 SKAG
-631 LQDPKRPIGSFIFLG
+631 LTDENKPLASLLFVGP
-646 TTGVGKTELAKAL
+646 TGVGKTEVAKMLAQELGVKL
-659 ADYLFNDENMMTRID
+659 VRFD
-674 MSEYQEKFSV
+674 MSEYVEKHTV
-684 SRLVGAPPGY
+684 AKLIGAPAGY
-694 VGYEEGGQLTEAV
+694 VGYDDGGLLTDAV
-707 RRKPYSV
+707 RKSPDC
-714 VLFDEIEKA
+714 VLLLDEIEKA
-723 HPDVFNILLQVLDD
+723 HSDIFNILLQVMDY
-737 GRLTDNKGR
+737 GVLTDSKGR
-746 TVNFKNTIIIM
+746 KAHFKNVILIM
-757 TSNMGSQLIQQKFE
+757 TSNAGAQYASQASVGFASTASAGSAMLKQVKHTFKPEFINRLNEIVVFNDMDEQMAKLILGKKLRELNAKLAAKSVSITLTDEAHQHLLKSGYSKEYGAREMDRVIQQQLKTMLM
-771 AIARKSADERERIID
+771 REILFG
-786 ETKGEVLE
+786 K
-794 MLKKTIRPEF
+794 LKKGGE
-804 LNRID
+804 
-809 DIIMFEPLT
+809 
-818 QPQIEQI
+818 
-825 VRLQVNG
+825 
-832 IERLLKDQ
+832 
-840 DVHIE
+840 
-845 VSDAAVKLVAKAG
+845 A
-858 FDPEFGARPV
+858 
-868 KRALQRLLLNDLSKA
+868 
-883 LLAGTVDKTRPI
+883 TVDLQNGTLTIKQ
-895 RVDVDGDALRFSN
+895 S
-908 AD
+908 

>member
-54 NEAFDIDDFLDEL
+54 NEAFDLDNFLDEL

-142 FEIMTG
+142 FEIMTA
-148 TEIHFHEHSTGVEED
+148 TEIHFHERSTGVEED

-192 DYSSPSHKND
+192 DFSSPSHKND

-211 NEHLKDKNPLI
+211 NEHLAEKNPLI

-432 DLMDEAAAKLRMER
+432 DIIDEAGAQAEMEGKKYKKIGKK
-446 DSQPEELDEI
+446 Q
-456 TRRLRQL
+456 
-463 EIEREAI
+463 
-470 KREGDEA
+470 
-477 KLDALNKEIAE
+477 IA
-488 LQERE
+488 
-493 KNFRAKWEG
+493 
-502 EKEVLAKI
+502 EVLAK
-510 QQDKQ
+510 
-515 QMEQLKFE
+515 
-523 AERAER
+523 
-529 EGDYGRVAEIRYGKL
+529 VAK
-544 QQLQHD
+544 
-550 IDAQQEQLRS
+550 IDALAIKQDDNKNLASLES
-560 RQGAEAMVKEEV
+560 RMK
-572 TPDDIADVV
+572 DV
-581 ARWTGIP
+581 IY
-588 VTRMLQSE
+588 
-596 REKLLHLEDEL
+596 
-607 HRRVVGQDE
+607 GQDR
-616 AIQAVADA
+616 AIQTVVEAVQL
-624 VRRSRAG
+624 SKAG
-631 LQDPKRPIGSFIFLG
+631 LTDENKPLASLLFVGP
-646 TTGVGKTELAKAL
+646 TGVGKTEVAKMLAQELGVKL
-659 ADYLFNDENMMTRID
+659 VRFD
-674 MSEYQEKFSV
+674 MSEYVEKHTV
-684 SRLVGAPPGY
+684 AKLIGAPAGY
-694 VGYEEGGQLTEAV
+694 VGYDDGGLLTDAV
-707 RRKPYSV
+707 RKSPDC
-714 VLFDEIEKA
+714 VLLLDEIEKA
-723 HPDVFNILLQVLDD
+723 HSDIFNILLQVMDY
-737 GRLTDNKGR
+737 GVLTDSKGR
-746 TVNFKNTIIIM
+746 KAHFKNVILIM
-757 TSNMGSQLIQQKFE
+757 TSNAGAQYASQASVGFASTASAGSTMLKQVKHTFKPEFINRLNEIVVFNDMDEQMAKLILGKKLRELNAKLAAKSVSIALTDEAHQHLLKSGYSKEYGAREMDRVIQQQLKTMLM
-771 AIARKSADERERIID
+771 REILFG
-786 ETKGEVLE
+786 K
-794 MLKKTIRPEF
+794 LKKGGE
-804 LNRID
+804 
-809 DIIMFEPLT
+809 
-818 QPQIEQI
+818 
-825 VRLQVNG
+825 
-832 IERLLKDQ
+832 
-840 DVHIE
+840 
-845 VSDAAVKLVAKAG
+845 A
-858 FDPEFGARPV
+858 
-868 KRALQRLLLNDLSKA
+868 
-883 LLAGTVDKTRPI
+883 TVDLQNGTLTIKQ
-895 RVDVDGDALRFSN
+895 S
-908 AD
+908 

>member
-54 NEAFDIDDFLDEL
+54 NEAFDLDDFLDEL

-142 FEIMTG
+142 FEIMTA
-148 TEIHFHEHSTGVEED
+148 TEIHFHERSTGVEED

-192 DYSSPSHKND
+192 DFSSPSHKND

-211 NEHLKDKNPLI
+211 NEHLAEKDPLI

-432 DLMDEAAAKLRMER
+432 DIIDEAGAQAEMEGKKYKKIGKK
-446 DSQPEELDEI
+446 Q
-456 TRRLRQL
+456 
-463 EIEREAI
+463 
-470 KREGDEA
+470 
-477 KLDALNKEIAE
+477 IA
-488 LQERE
+488 
-493 KNFRAKWEG
+493 
-502 EKEVLAKI
+502 EVLAK
-510 QQDKQ
+510 
-515 QMEQLKFE
+515 
-523 AERAER
+523 
-529 EGDYGRVAEIRYGKL
+529 VAK
-544 QQLQHD
+544 
-550 IDAQQEQLRS
+550 IDALAIKQDDNKNLASLES
-560 RQGAEAMVKEEV
+560 RMK
-572 TPDDIADVV
+572 DV
-581 ARWTGIP
+581 IY
-588 VTRMLQSE
+588 
-596 REKLLHLEDEL
+596 
-607 HRRVVGQDE
+607 GQDR
-616 AIQAVADA
+616 AIQTVVEAVQL
-624 VRRSRAG
+624 SKAG
-631 LQDPKRPIGSFIFLG
+631 LTDENKPLASLLFVGP
-646 TTGVGKTELAKAL
+646 TGVGKTEVAKMLAQELGVKL
-659 ADYLFNDENMMTRID
+659 VRFD
-674 MSEYQEKFSV
+674 MSEYVEKHTV
-684 SRLVGAPPGY
+684 AKLIGAPAGY
-694 VGYEEGGQLTEAV
+694 VGYDDGGLLTDAV
-707 RRKPYSV
+707 RKSPDC
-714 VLFDEIEKA
+714 VLLLDEIEKA
-723 HPDVFNILLQVLDD
+723 HSDIFNILLQVMDY
-737 GRLTDNKGR
+737 GVLTDSKGR
-746 TVNFKNTIIIM
+746 KAHFKNVILIM
-757 TSNMGSQLIQQKFE
+757 TSNAGAQYASQASVGFASTASAGSAMLKQVKHTFKPEFINRLNEIVVFNDMDEQMAKLILGKKLRELNAKLAAKSVSITLTDEAHQHLLKSGYSKEYGAREMDRVIQQQLKTMLM
-771 AIARKSADERERIID
+771 REILFG
-786 ETKGEVLE
+786 K
-794 MLKKTIRPEF
+794 LKKGGEATV
-804 LNRID
+804 D
-809 DIIMFEPLT
+809 
-818 QPQIEQI
+818 
-825 VRLQVNG
+825 LQNG
-832 IERLLKDQ
+832 ILTIKQ
-840 DVHIE
+840 
-845 VSDAAVKLVAKAG
+845 S
-858 FDPEFGARPV
+858 
-868 KRALQRLLLNDLSKA
+868 
-883 LLAGTVDKTRPI
+883 
-895 RVDVDGDALRFSN
+895 
-908 AD
+908 

>member
-54 NEAFDIDDFLDEL
+54 NEAFDLDNFLDEL

-142 FEIMTG
+142 FEIMTA
-148 TEIHFHEHSTGVEED
+148 TEIHFHERSTGVEED

-192 DYSSPSHKND
+192 DYSSPSRKND

-211 NEHLKDKNPLI
+211 NEHLAEKNPLI

-398 EKYHHVKYDAAAIE
+398 EKYHHVKYDDAAIE

-432 DLMDEAAAKLRMER
+432 DIIDEAGAQAEMEGKKYKKIGKK
-446 DSQPEELDEI
+446 Q
-456 TRRLRQL
+456 
-463 EIEREAI
+463 
-470 KREGDEA
+470 
-477 KLDALNKEIAE
+477 IA
-488 LQERE
+488 
-493 KNFRAKWEG
+493 
-502 EKEVLAKI
+502 EVLAK
-510 QQDKQ
+510 
-515 QMEQLKFE
+515 
-523 AERAER
+523 
-529 EGDYGRVAEIRYGKL
+529 VAK
-544 QQLQHD
+544 
-550 IDAQQEQLRS
+550 IDALAIKQDDNKNLASLES
-560 RQGAEAMVKEEV
+560 RMK
-572 TPDDIADVV
+572 DV
-581 ARWTGIP
+581 IY
-588 VTRMLQSE
+588 
-596 REKLLHLEDEL
+596 
-607 HRRVVGQDE
+607 GQDR
-616 AIQAVADA
+616 AIQTVVEAVQL
-624 VRRSRAG
+624 SKAG
-631 LQDPKRPIGSFIFLG
+631 LTDENKPLASLLFVGP
-646 TTGVGKTELAKAL
+646 TGVGKTEVAKMLAQELGVKL
-659 ADYLFNDENMMTRID
+659 VRFD
-674 MSEYQEKFSV
+674 MSEYVEKHTV
-684 SRLVGAPPGY
+684 AKLIGAPAGY
-694 VGYEEGGQLTEAV
+694 VGYDDGGLLTDAV
-707 RRKPYSV
+707 RKSPDC
-714 VLFDEIEKA
+714 VLLLDEIEKA
-723 HPDVFNILLQVLDD
+723 HSDIFNILLQVMDY
-737 GRLTDNKGR
+737 GVLTDSKGR
-746 TVNFKNTIIIM
+746 KAHFKNVILIM
-757 TSNMGSQLIQQKFE
+757 TSNAGAQYASQASMGFASTATAGSAMLKQVKHTFKPEFINRLNEIVVFNDMDEQMAKLILGKKLRELNAKLAAKSVSITLTEEAHQHLLKSGYSKEYGAREMDRVIQQQLKTMLM
-771 AIARKSADERERIID
+771 REILFG
-786 ETKGEVLE
+786 K
-794 MLKKTIRPEF
+794 LKKGGE
-804 LNRID
+804 
-809 DIIMFEPLT
+809 
-818 QPQIEQI
+818 
-825 VRLQVNG
+825 
-832 IERLLKDQ
+832 
-840 DVHIE
+840 
-845 VSDAAVKLVAKAG
+845 A
-858 FDPEFGARPV
+858 
-868 KRALQRLLLNDLSKA
+868 
-883 LLAGTVDKTRPI
+883 TVDLQNGTLTIKQ
-895 RVDVDGDALRFSN
+895 S
-908 AD
+908 

>member
-54 NEAFDIDDFLDEL
+54 NEAFDLDNFLDEL

-142 FEIMTG
+142 FEIMTA
-148 TEIHFHEHSTGVEED
+148 TEIHFHERSTGVEED
-163 DDQYSNGE
+163 DDQYSNGV

-184 DLLFGDED
+184 DLPFGDED
-192 DYSSPSHKND
+192 DFSSPSHKND

-211 NEHLKDKNPLI
+211 NEHLAEKNPLI
-222 GREKELDRTIQV
+222 GRERELDRTIQV

-375 TIDVEEPSIDE
+375 TIDVEEPSINE

-398 EKYHHVKYDAAAIE
+398 EKYHHVKYDDAAIE

-432 DLMDEAAAKLRMER
+432 DIIDEAGAQAEMEGKKYKKIGKK
-446 DSQPEELDEI
+446 Q
-456 TRRLRQL
+456 
-463 EIEREAI
+463 
-470 KREGDEA
+470 
-477 KLDALNKEIAE
+477 IA
-488 LQERE
+488 
-493 KNFRAKWEG
+493 
-502 EKEVLAKI
+502 EVLAK
-510 QQDKQ
+510 
-515 QMEQLKFE
+515 
-523 AERAER
+523 
-529 EGDYGRVAEIRYGKL
+529 VAK
-544 QQLQHD
+544 
-550 IDAQQEQLRS
+550 IDALAIKQDDNKNLASLES
-560 RQGAEAMVKEEV
+560 RMK
-572 TPDDIADVV
+572 DV
-581 ARWTGIP
+581 IY
-588 VTRMLQSE
+588 
-596 REKLLHLEDEL
+596 
-607 HRRVVGQDE
+607 GQDR
-616 AIQAVADA
+616 AIQTVVEAVQL
-624 VRRSRAG
+624 SKAG
-631 LQDPKRPIGSFIFLG
+631 LTDENKPLASLLFVGP
-646 TTGVGKTELAKAL
+646 TGVGKTEVAKMLAQELGVKL
-659 ADYLFNDENMMTRID
+659 VRFD
-674 MSEYQEKFSV
+674 MSEYVEKHTV
-684 SRLVGAPPGY
+684 AKLIGAPAGY
-694 VGYEEGGQLTEAV
+694 VGYDDGGLLTDAV
-707 RRKPYSV
+707 RKSPDC
-714 VLFDEIEKA
+714 VLLLDEIEKA
-723 HPDVFNILLQVLDD
+723 HSDIFNILLQVMDY
-737 GRLTDNKGR
+737 GVLTDSKGR
-746 TVNFKNTIIIM
+746 KAHFKNVILIM
-757 TSNMGSQLIQQKFE
+757 TSNAGAQYASQASVGFASTATAGSAMLKQVKHTFKPEFINRLNEIVVFNDMDEQMAKLILGKKLRELNAKLAAKSVSITLTDEAHQHLLKSGYSKEYGAREMDRVIQQQLKTMLM
-771 AIARKSADERERIID
+771 REILFG
-786 ETKGEVLE
+786 K
-794 MLKKTIRPEF
+794 LKKGGE
-804 LNRID
+804 
-809 DIIMFEPLT
+809 
-818 QPQIEQI
+818 
-825 VRLQVNG
+825 
-832 IERLLKDQ
+832 
-840 DVHIE
+840 
-845 VSDAAVKLVAKAG
+845 A
-858 FDPEFGARPV
+858 
-868 KRALQRLLLNDLSKA
+868 
-883 LLAGTVDKTRPI
+883 TVDLQNGTLTIKQ
-895 RVDVDGDALRFSN
+895 S
-908 AD
+908 

>member
-54 NEAFDIDDFLDEL
+54 NEAFDLDDFLDEL

-148 TEIHFHEHSTGVEED
+148 TEIHFHERSTGVEED

-192 DYSSPSHKND
+192 DFSSPSHKND

-211 NEHLKDKNPLI
+211 NEHLAEKNPLI
-222 GREKELDRTIQV
+222 GRERELDRTIQV

-432 DLMDEAAAKLRMER
+432 DIIDEAGAQAEMEGKKYKKIGKK
-446 DSQPEELDEI
+446 Q
-456 TRRLRQL
+456 
-463 EIEREAI
+463 
-470 KREGDEA
+470 
-477 KLDALNKEIAE
+477 IA
-488 LQERE
+488 
-493 KNFRAKWEG
+493 
-502 EKEVLAKI
+502 EVLAK
-510 QQDKQ
+510 
-515 QMEQLKFE
+515 
-523 AERAER
+523 
-529 EGDYGRVAEIRYGKL
+529 VAK
-544 QQLQHD
+544 
-550 IDAQQEQLRS
+550 IDALAIKQDDNKNLASLES
-560 RQGAEAMVKEEV
+560 RMK
-572 TPDDIADVV
+572 DV
-581 ARWTGIP
+581 IY
-588 VTRMLQSE
+588 
-596 REKLLHLEDEL
+596 
-607 HRRVVGQDE
+607 GQDR
-616 AIQAVADA
+616 AIQTVVEAVQL
-624 VRRSRAG
+624 SKAG
-631 LQDPKRPIGSFIFLG
+631 LTDENKPLASLLFVGP
-646 TTGVGKTELAKAL
+646 TGVGKTEVAKMLAQELGVKL
-659 ADYLFNDENMMTRID
+659 VRFD
-674 MSEYQEKFSV
+674 MSEYVEKHTV
-684 SRLVGAPPGY
+684 AKLIGAPAGY
-694 VGYEEGGQLTEAV
+694 VGYDDGGLLTDAV
-707 RRKPYSV
+707 RKSPDC
-714 VLFDEIEKA
+714 VLLLDEIEKA
-723 HPDVFNILLQVLDD
+723 HSDIFNILLQVMDY
-737 GRLTDNKGR
+737 GVLTDSKGR
-746 TVNFKNTIIIM
+746 KAHFKNVILIM
-757 TSNMGSQLIQQKFE
+757 TSNAGAQYASQANVGFASTASAGSAMLKQVKHTFKPEFINRLNEIVVFNDMDEQMAKLILGKKLRELNAKLAAKSVSITLTDEAHQHLLKSGYSKEYGAREMGRVIQQQLKTMLM
-771 AIARKSADERERIID
+771 REILFG
-786 ETKGEVLE
+786 K
-794 MLKKTIRPEF
+794 LKKGGE
-804 LNRID
+804 
-809 DIIMFEPLT
+809 
-818 QPQIEQI
+818 
-825 VRLQVNG
+825 
-832 IERLLKDQ
+832 
-840 DVHIE
+840 
-845 VSDAAVKLVAKAG
+845 A
-858 FDPEFGARPV
+858 
-868 KRALQRLLLNDLSKA
+868 
-883 LLAGTVDKTRPI
+883 TVDLQNGTLTIKQ
-895 RVDVDGDALRFSN
+895 S
-908 AD
+908 

>member
-54 NEAFDIDDFLDEL
+54 NEAFDLDDFLDEL

-192 DYSSPSHKND
+192 DFSSPSHKND

-211 NEHLKDKNPLI
+211 NEHLAEKNPLI
-222 GREKELDRTIQV
+222 GRERELDRTIQV

-268 VPDRLKGCN
+268 VPDRLKGCK

-398 EKYHHVKYDAAAIE
+398 EKYHHVKYDDAAIE

-432 DLMDEAAAKLRMER
+432 DIIDEAGAQAEMEGKKYKKIGKK
-446 DSQPEELDEI
+446 Q
-456 TRRLRQL
+456 
-463 EIEREAI
+463 
-470 KREGDEA
+470 
-477 KLDALNKEIAE
+477 IA
-488 LQERE
+488 
-493 KNFRAKWEG
+493 
-502 EKEVLAKI
+502 EVLAK
-510 QQDKQ
+510 
-515 QMEQLKFE
+515 
-523 AERAER
+523 
-529 EGDYGRVAEIRYGKL
+529 VAK
-544 QQLQHD
+544 
-550 IDAQQEQLRS
+550 IDALAIKQDDNKNLASLES
-560 RQGAEAMVKEEV
+560 RMK
-572 TPDDIADVV
+572 DV
-581 ARWTGIP
+581 IY
-588 VTRMLQSE
+588 
-596 REKLLHLEDEL
+596 
-607 HRRVVGQDE
+607 GQDR
-616 AIQAVADA
+616 AIQTVVEAVQL
-624 VRRSRAG
+624 SKAG
-631 LQDPKRPIGSFIFLG
+631 LTDENKPLASLLFVGP
-646 TTGVGKTELAKAL
+646 TGVGKTEVAKMLAQELGVKL
-659 ADYLFNDENMMTRID
+659 VRFD
-674 MSEYQEKFSV
+674 MSEYVEKHTV
-684 SRLVGAPPGY
+684 AKLIGAPAGY
-694 VGYEEGGQLTEAV
+694 VGYDDGGLLTDAV
-707 RRKPYSV
+707 RKSPDC
-714 VLFDEIEKA
+714 VLLLDEIEKA
-723 HPDVFNILLQVLDD
+723 HSDIFNILLQVMDY
-737 GRLTDNKGR
+737 GVLTDSKGR
-746 TVNFKNTIIIM
+746 KAHFKNVILIM
-757 TSNMGSQLIQQKFE
+757 TSNAGAQYASQASVGFASTATAGSAMLKQVKHTFKPEFINRLNEIVVFNDMDEQMAKLILGKKLRELNAKLAAKSVSITLTDEAHQHLLKSGYSKEYGAREMDRVIQQQLKTMLM
-771 AIARKSADERERIID
+771 REILFG
-786 ETKGEVLE
+786 K
-794 MLKKTIRPEF
+794 LKKGGE
-804 LNRID
+804 
-809 DIIMFEPLT
+809 
-818 QPQIEQI
+818 
-825 VRLQVNG
+825 
-832 IERLLKDQ
+832 
-840 DVHIE
+840 
-845 VSDAAVKLVAKAG
+845 A
-858 FDPEFGARPV
+858 
-868 KRALQRLLLNDLSKA
+868 
-883 LLAGTVDKTRPI
+883 TVDLQNGTLTIK
-895 RVDVDGDALRFSN
+895 
-908 AD
+908 

>member
-54 NEAFDIDDFLDEL
+54 NEAFDLDDFLDEL

-268 VPDRLKGCN
+268 VPDRLKGCK

-432 DLMDEAAAKLRMER
+432 DIIDEAGAQAEMEGKKYKKIGKK
-446 DSQPEELDEI
+446 Q
-456 TRRLRQL
+456 
-463 EIEREAI
+463 
-470 KREGDEA
+470 
-477 KLDALNKEIAE
+477 IA
-488 LQERE
+488 
-493 KNFRAKWEG
+493 
-502 EKEVLAKI
+502 EVLAK
-510 QQDKQ
+510 
-515 QMEQLKFE
+515 
-523 AERAER
+523 
-529 EGDYGRVAEIRYGKL
+529 VAK
-544 QQLQHD
+544 
-550 IDAQQEQLRS
+550 IDALAIKQDDNKNLASLES
-560 RQGAEAMVKEEV
+560 RMK
-572 TPDDIADVV
+572 DV
-581 ARWTGIP
+581 IY
-588 VTRMLQSE
+588 
-596 REKLLHLEDEL
+596 
-607 HRRVVGQDE
+607 GQDR
-616 AIQAVADA
+616 AIQTVVEAVQL
-624 VRRSRAG
+624 SKAG
-631 LQDPKRPIGSFIFLG
+631 LTDENKPLASLLFVGP
-646 TTGVGKTELAKAL
+646 TGVGKTEVAKMLAQELGVKL
-659 ADYLFNDENMMTRID
+659 VRFD
-674 MSEYQEKFSV
+674 MSEYVEKHTV
-684 SRLVGAPPGY
+684 AKLIGAPAGY
-694 VGYEEGGQLTEAV
+694 VGYDDGGLLTDAV
-707 RRKPYSV
+707 RKSPDC
-714 VLFDEIEKA
+714 VLLLDEIEKA
-723 HPDVFNILLQVLDD
+723 HSDIFNILLQVMDY
-737 GRLTDNKGR
+737 GVLTDSKGR
-746 TVNFKNTIIIM
+746 KAHFKNVILIM
-757 TSNMGSQLIQQKFE
+757 TSNAGAQYASQASVGFTSTATAGSAMLKQVKQTFKPEFINRLNEIVVFNDMDEQMAKLILGKKLRELNAKLAAKSVSITLTDEAHQHLLKSGYSKEYGAREMDRVIQQQLKTMLM
-771 AIARKSADERERIID
+771 REILFG
-786 ETKGEVLE
+786 K
-794 MLKKTIRPEF
+794 LKKGGE
-804 LNRID
+804 
-809 DIIMFEPLT
+809 
-818 QPQIEQI
+818 
-825 VRLQVNG
+825 
-832 IERLLKDQ
+832 
-840 DVHIE
+840 
-845 VSDAAVKLVAKAG
+845 A
-858 FDPEFGARPV
+858 
-868 KRALQRLLLNDLSKA
+868 
-883 LLAGTVDKTRPI
+883 TVDLQNGTLTIKQ
-895 RVDVDGDALRFSN
+895 S
-908 AD
+908 

>member
-14 KAMKFASQKAL
+14 KAMKYASQKAL

-54 NEAFDIDDFLDEL
+54 NEAFDLDDFLDEL

-192 DYSSPSHKND
+192 GFSSPSHKND

-211 NEHLKDKNPLI
+211 NEHLAEKNPLI
-222 GREKELDRTIQV
+222 GRERELDRTIQV

-268 VPDRLKGCN
+268 VPDRLKGCK

-432 DLMDEAAAKLRMER
+432 DIIDEAGAQAEMEGKKYKKIGKK
-446 DSQPEELDEI
+446 Q
-456 TRRLRQL
+456 
-463 EIEREAI
+463 
-470 KREGDEA
+470 
-477 KLDALNKEIAE
+477 IA
-488 LQERE
+488 
-493 KNFRAKWEG
+493 
-502 EKEVLAKI
+502 EVLAK
-510 QQDKQ
+510 
-515 QMEQLKFE
+515 
-523 AERAER
+523 
-529 EGDYGRVAEIRYGKL
+529 VAK
-544 QQLQHD
+544 
-550 IDAQQEQLRS
+550 IDALAIKQDDNKNLASLES
-560 RQGAEAMVKEEV
+560 RMK
-572 TPDDIADVV
+572 DV
-581 ARWTGIP
+581 IY
-588 VTRMLQSE
+588 
-596 REKLLHLEDEL
+596 
-607 HRRVVGQDE
+607 GQDR
-616 AIQAVADA
+616 AIQTVVEAVQL
-624 VRRSRAG
+624 SKAG
-631 LQDPKRPIGSFIFLG
+631 LTDENKPLASLLFVGP
-646 TTGVGKTELAKAL
+646 TGVGKTEVAKMLAQELGVKL
-659 ADYLFNDENMMTRID
+659 VRFD
-674 MSEYQEKFSV
+674 MSEYVEKHTV
-684 SRLVGAPPGY
+684 AKLIGAPAGY
-694 VGYEEGGQLTEAV
+694 VGYDDGGLLTDAV
-707 RRKPYSV
+707 RKSPDC
-714 VLFDEIEKA
+714 VLLLDEIEKA
-723 HPDVFNILLQVLDD
+723 HSDIFNILLQVMDY
-737 GRLTDNKGR
+737 GVLTDSKGR
-746 TVNFKNTIIIM
+746 KAHFKNVILIM
-757 TSNMGSQLIQQKFE
+757 TSNAGAQYASQASVGFASTATAGSAMLKQVKHTFKPEFINRLNEIVVFNDMDEQMAKLILGKKLRELNAKLAAKSVSITLTDEAHQHLLKSGYSKEYGAREMDRVIQQQLKTMLM
-771 AIARKSADERERIID
+771 REILFG
-786 ETKGEVLE
+786 K
-794 MLKKTIRPEF
+794 LKKGGE
-804 LNRID
+804 
-809 DIIMFEPLT
+809 
-818 QPQIEQI
+818 
-825 VRLQVNG
+825 
-832 IERLLKDQ
+832 
-840 DVHIE
+840 
-845 VSDAAVKLVAKAG
+845 A
-858 FDPEFGARPV
+858 
-868 KRALQRLLLNDLSKA
+868 
-883 LLAGTVDKTRPI
+883 TVDLQNGTLTIKQ
-895 RVDVDGDALRFSN
+895 S
-908 AD
+908 

>member
-268 VPDRLKGCN
+268 VPDRLKGCK

-432 DLMDEAAAKLRMER
+432 DIIDEAGAQAEMEGKKYKKIGKK
-446 DSQPEELDEI
+446 Q
-456 TRRLRQL
+456 
-463 EIEREAI
+463 
-470 KREGDEA
+470 
-477 KLDALNKEIAE
+477 IA
-488 LQERE
+488 
-493 KNFRAKWEG
+493 
-502 EKEVLAKI
+502 EVLAK
-510 QQDKQ
+510 
-515 QMEQLKFE
+515 
-523 AERAER
+523 
-529 EGDYGRVAEIRYGKL
+529 VAK
-544 QQLQHD
+544 
-550 IDAQQEQLRS
+550 IDALAIKQDDNKNLASLES
-560 RQGAEAMVKEEV
+560 RMK
-572 TPDDIADVV
+572 DV
-581 ARWTGIP
+581 IY
-588 VTRMLQSE
+588 
-596 REKLLHLEDEL
+596 
-607 HRRVVGQDE
+607 GQDR
-616 AIQAVADA
+616 AIQTVVEAVQL
-624 VRRSRAG
+624 SKAG
-631 LQDPKRPIGSFIFLG
+631 LTDENKPLASLLFVGP
-646 TTGVGKTELAKAL
+646 TGVGKTEVAKMLAQELGVKL
-659 ADYLFNDENMMTRID
+659 VRFD
-674 MSEYQEKFSV
+674 MSEYVEKHTV
-684 SRLVGAPPGY
+684 AKLIGAPAGY
-694 VGYEEGGQLTEAV
+694 VGYDDGGLLTDAV
-707 RRKPYSV
+707 RKSPDC
-714 VLFDEIEKA
+714 VLLLDEIEKA
-723 HPDVFNILLQVLDD
+723 HSDIFNILLQVMDY
-737 GRLTDNKGR
+737 GVLTDSKGR
-746 TVNFKNTIIIM
+746 KAHFKNVILIM
-757 TSNMGSQLIQQKFE
+757 TSNAGAQYASQASVGFASTATAGSAMLKQVKHTFKPEFINRLNEIVVFNDMDEQMAKLILDKKLRELNTKLAAKSVSITLTDEAHQHLLKSGYSKEYGAREMDRVIQQQLKTMLM
-771 AIARKSADERERIID
+771 REILFG
-786 ETKGEVLE
+786 K
-794 MLKKTIRPEF
+794 LKKGGEATV
-804 LNRID
+804 D
-809 DIIMFEPLT
+809 
-818 QPQIEQI
+818 
-825 VRLQVNG
+825 LQNG
-832 IERLLKDQ
+832 ILTIKQ
-840 DVHIE
+840 
-845 VSDAAVKLVAKAG
+845 S
-858 FDPEFGARPV
+858 
-868 KRALQRLLLNDLSKA
+868 
-883 LLAGTVDKTRPI
+883 
-895 RVDVDGDALRFSN
+895 
-908 AD
+908 